1 MKTGKQVLCFFLA
14 LALILGLLPATVQ
27 PVRASGGA
35 QSAENPVVSFNFS
48 IDGAGTIVVDGEDK
62 GTSVEVESGNDL
74 TFSVKAPGYQINVIL
89 LGGNRPIAPNGDGTY
104 TISNVSTDVS
114 VTIMVTQK
122 DNQRLSFAV
131 SGATVTVGDEDYTNA
146 DYSARY
152 NEKVT
157 FTVVPEVA
165 GSEVTVVADNCTVT
179 DYGDG
184 TYTTSGITAA
194 TRITIAASGQEAKIF
209 YKLSFSF
216 SVPGVAASVFVN
228 DVDMGTSFDVEQGS
242 DVTFRIVVPGYKVG
256 ALLRKGRPAPANEDG
271 SYTISNVLGDEAF
284 TVMLTEVVG
293 GKTEVTFHCTN
304 AKVTVGDVD
313 YTGGTYSHPGG
324 RLVFTVKVPEGYYV
338 QSVTATPD
346 QDVFCGSEIR
356 DQKLWYAVDIEPD
369 NEGRAVIDIV
379 AAEGTE
385 DTWPLEYAYSMN
397 GPSMTYATVKA
408 CDPTYE
414 GELEIPEMVIHNGVP
429 FPVQGIGEYA
439 FIECYTLTE
448 LTMPDTVVWIE
459 YMALSYT
466 GLRHIRLSEN
476 LQSMGEE
483 CFFKCI
489 FLEELTLP
497 ESLKVI
503 PERAFDSC
511 YALRTVVLPDGLQS
525 IGELAFWD
533 CYDLT
538 EITIPAGVTEIA
550 DSTFMGCKS
559 LAKVTFLGPVTS
571 IGETAFY
578 NTRSLKHI
586 DLPDSLTSLGSGA
599 FYQWY
604 SDGETDR
611 SGGLE
616 EIVLP
621 AGLTK
626 IEENTF
632 RGCYALRSVHF
643 LGKVTSIGDGAFC
656 YTSSLLEIDLPESV
670 CSIGKMAFFGS
681 GLQKIL
687 IPRDCVDIGQDAFTS
702 SALEAFEVDPG
713 NAAFQAGDDGVLYS
727 RDGKQLVLY
736 PYSRQEAAYTVRPG
750 TVEIGARAFYGV
762 RNLEHIILP
771 DSLREIGDYA
781 FAEQP
786 KLKEVALPEGLE
798 DISSNYTFYHCYS
811 LTELSIPST
820 LRDISGSH
828 VFSCIG
834 ITELVLPDGLQDIGG
849 DYIFSSCESLSKVL
863 FSSGIKKIS
872 GNYIF
877 SFCEALSS
885 LELPKDLEL
894 ICGSGNFA
902 HTSIERLILPN
913 KLQEIQ
919 GNYNFDACEKLSEV
933 VLPAGLRILGDGS
946 FGRCTSLEKIQ
957 LPASLTKLN
966 SGTFSGCSE
975 LKHIEIPEKVT
986 SIGNSCFAGCEN
998 LKELELPVEL
1008 QAIGDYCFA
1017 GCNGLEAINLPL
1029 GLQSIGSYAFACTGI
1044 TELSVPQTVTSWGD
1058 CPIGVTMGDR
1068 GYVYDT
1074 NQTYVIYFAGNLP
1087 EWEGRDGLPIPN
1099 MTNLYCYFP
1108 RDNTTWTENLRHL
1121 MDGPAF
1127 FRIHWLSADVSLPES
1142 LELTVGC
1149 KQQLTEAVQP
1159 ADDPNLPLT
1168 WISSDETV
1176 VQVDETGMLTGV
1188 APGTAVIT
1196 ASAGGGAYS
1205 AQCQVTVLEGSAPHY
1220 EDVPEDAWYYEAVQY
1235 TSEHGLFQGIT
1246 ETKFGPHI
1254 TMTRGMLVTVLYR
1267 LEGEPAVDGETQPFT
1282 DVDASQY
1289 YGDAITWAAN
1299 SGVVNGVTN
1308 TRFAPEAA
1316 VTREQMV
1323 TILYRYAGL
1332 KGANVTAKA
1341 DLESFPDHD
1350 QVKPYARDAFSWA
1363 VGAGIIQG
1371 DSNGGVTTLSPCNSA
1386 TRAQVAAVL
1395 MRYLEQLG

>member
-1 MKTGKQVLCFFLA
+1 MKTGKQILCFFLA

-27 PVRASGGA
+27 PVRAVEAEPSATEPIVDLKPVDHSDDVYTAMETEEPA
-35 QSAENPVVSFNFS
+35 Q
-48 IDGAGTIVVDGEDK
+48 
-62 GTSVEVESGNDL
+62 
-74 TFSVKAPGYQINVIL
+74 
-89 LGGNRPIAPNGDGTY
+89 
-104 TISNVSTDVS
+104 
-114 VTIMVTQK
+114 
-122 DNQRLSFAV
+122 
-131 SGATVTVGDEDYTNA
+131 
-146 DYSARY
+146 
-152 NEKVT
+152 
-157 FTVVPEVA
+157 VPE
-165 GSEVTVVADNCTVT
+165 AD
-179 DYGDG
+179 
-184 TYTTSGITAA
+184 S
-194 TRITIAASGQEAKIF
+194 SQEEKTF
-209 YKLSFSF
+209 YKFSFSF
-216 SVPGVAASVFVN
+216 SVQSANATVFVG
-228 DVDMGTSFDVEQGS
+228 DEDMGTSFEVEEGS
-242 DVTFRIVVPGYKVG
+242 DVTFRIVARGYKVG
-256 ALLRKGRPAPANEDG
+256 VLLSGGRPFQPNADG
-271 SYTISNVLGDEAF
+271 SYTVTNVRSNSSFV
-284 TVMLTEVVG
+284 VMLAKAEG
-293 GKTEVTFHCTN
+293 EGAEVTFRCTN

-313 YTGGTYSHPGG
+313 YTGSTYSHPGG
-324 RLVFTVKVPEGYYV
+324 RLVFAVEVPEGYYV

-346 QDVFCGSEIR
+346 QDIFCSSEIEN
-356 DQKLWYAVDIEPD
+356 QKLWYTVDIEPD
-369 NEGRAVIDIV
+369 NEGRAVIDIM

-385 DTWPLEYAYSMN
+385 DTWPLEYVYRMN

-408 CDPTYE
+408 CDPTCE
-414 GELEIPEMVIHNGVP
+414 GALEIPEMVIHNGVP

-439 FIECYTLTE
+439 FMECYTLTE
-448 LTMPDTVVWIE
+448 LTIPDTVVSIG
-459 YMALSYT
+459 YMALGYT

-476 LQSMGEE
+476 LQSIDEN

-489 FLEELTLP
+489 YLEELTLP
-497 ESLKVI
+497 ESLKAI
-503 PERAFDSC
+503 PKTAFDSC
-511 YALRTVVLPDGLQS
+511 YSLRTVVLPDGLQS
-525 IGELAFWD
+525 IGEGAFWD
-533 CYDLT
+533 CYNLS

-550 DSTFMGCKS
+550 EDTFMGCKS

-586 DLPDSLTSLGSGA
+586 DLPDSLTSLGRAA
-599 FYQWY
+599 FEQPH
-604 SDGETDR
+604 GIEETDQ

-626 IEENTF
+626 IEESTF
-632 RGCYALRSVHF
+632 QGCFDLKSVIF
-643 LGKVTSIGDGAFC
+643 WGKVTSIGKRAF
-656 YTSSLLEIDLPESV
+656 YNTKSLQEIDLPESV
-670 CSIGKMAFFGS
+670 CSIGEGAFFGS

-750 TVEIGARAFYGV
+750 TVEIGAYAFYGV

-820 LRDISGSH
+820 LRDISGSY

-834 ITELVLPDGLQDIGG
+834 ITELVLPDGLRDVGG
-849 DYIFSSCESLSKVL
+849 DYIFSSCKSLSKVL

-877 SFCEALSS
+877 SFCDALSS

-894 ICGSGNFA
+894 ICGSWNFA
-902 HTSIERLILPN
+902 HTSIEKLTLPN
-913 KLQEIQ
+913 TLHEIQ
-919 GNYNFDACEKLSEV
+919 GDYNFYACEKLLEV

-946 FGRCTSLEKIQ
+946 FESCTSLEKIQ

-966 SGTFSGCSE
+966 SETFSGCSE

-1008 QAIGDYCFA
+1008 QAIGAYCFA

-1087 EWEGRDGLPIPN
+1087 EWEGINGLPN

-1108 RDNTTWTENLRHL
+1108 RDNTTWTENLRYL

-1127 FRIHWLSADVSLPES
+1127 FRIHWLAADVFLPES

-1168 WISSDETV
+1168 WSSSDETV

-1205 AQCQVTVLEGSAPHY
+1205 AQCQVTVLEGSVPCY
-1220 EDVPEDAWYYEAVQY
+1220 VDVPEDAWYYEAVQY

-1332 KGANVTAKA
+1332 KGADVTAKA

>member
-1 MKTGKQVLCFFLA
+1 MKTGKQILCFFLA

-27 PVRASGGA
+27 SVRAVEA
-35 QSAENPVVSFNFS
+35 DQSATEPL
-48 IDGAGTIVVDGEDK
+48 VD
-62 GTSVEVESGNDL
+62 L
-74 TFSVKAPGYQINVIL
+74 KAVDHSDDVY
-89 LGGNRPIAPNGDGTY
+89 IAMETEEPA
-104 TISNVSTDVS
+104 
-114 VTIMVTQK
+114 Q
-122 DNQRLSFAV
+122 
-131 SGATVTVGDEDYTNA
+131 
-146 DYSARY
+146 
-152 NEKVT
+152 
-157 FTVVPEVA
+157 VPE
-165 GSEVTVVADNCTVT
+165 AD
-179 DYGDG
+179 
-184 TYTTSGITAA
+184 S
-194 TRITIAASGQEAKIF
+194 SQEEKTL
-209 YKLSFSF
+209 YKFSFSF
-216 SVPGVAASVFVN
+216 SVPNANATVFVG
-228 DVDMGTSFDVEQGS
+228 DEDMGTSFEVEEGS
-242 DVTFRIVVPGYKVG
+242 DVTFRIVARGYKVG
-256 ALLRKGRPAPANEDG
+256 VLLFGGRPFQPNADG
-271 SYTISNVLGDEAF
+271 SYTVTNVRSNCSF
-284 TVMLTEVVG
+284 TVMLAKAEG
-293 GKTEVTFHCTN
+293 GEAEVTFRCTN
-304 AKVTVGDVD
+304 AKVTVGNVD

-324 RLVFTVKVPEGYYV
+324 SLLFTVEVPEGYYV
-338 QSVTATPD
+338 QSVTTMPA
-346 QDVFCGSEIR
+346 QDIFCGSEIR
-356 DQKLWYAVDIEPD
+356 NQKLVYSVNIEPD
-369 NEGRAVIDIV
+369 NEGKVAIDIV

-385 DTWPLEYAYSMN
+385 DTWPLEYVYSMN

-414 GELEIPEMVIHNGVP
+414 GALEIPKTVIHNGVP
-429 FPVQGIGEYA
+429 FPVQSIGEYA
-439 FIECYTLTE
+439 FMDCDTLTE
-448 LTMPDTVVWIE
+448 LIM
-459 YMALSYT
+459 
-466 GLRHIRLSEN
+466 
-476 LQSMGEE
+476 
-483 CFFKCI
+483 
-489 FLEELTLP
+489 
-497 ESLKVI
+497 
-503 PERAFDSC
+503 
-511 YALRTVVLPDGLQS
+511 PDGLQV
-525 IGELAFWD
+525 IGEFAFWA
-533 CYDLT
+533 CYNLS

-550 DSTFMGCKS
+550 DGTFMGCRS

-578 NTRSLKHI
+578 DTRSLKHI

-599 FYQWY
+599 FKQ
-604 SDGETDR
+604 SHRDGETDR

-626 IEENTF
+626 IEEDTF
-632 RGCYALRSVHF
+632 NGCYDMRSVHF

-670 CSIGKMAFFGS
+670 CSIGKKAFSGS

-687 IPRDCVDIGQDAFTS
+687 LPKDCVDVEPDAFAS
-702 SALEAFEVDPG
+702 SALEAFEVDSG
-713 NAAFQAGDDGVLYS
+713 NTAFQAGEDGVLYS

-736 PYSRQEAAYTVRPG
+736 PSSRQEAAYTVRPG
-750 TVEIGARAFYGV
+750 TVEIGAYAFYGV

-786 KLKEVALPEGLE
+786 KLKEVVLPEGLE
-798 DISSNYTFYHCYS
+798 DISSNNTFYHCYS
-811 LTELSIPST
+811 LTELSLPST
-820 LRDISGSH
+820 LRDISGSS

-834 ITELVLPDGLQDIGG
+834 ITELVLPDGLQDISG
-849 DYIFSSCESLSKVL
+849 DYIFSSCKKLNKVL

-872 GNYIF
+872 GNHIF
-877 SFCEALSS
+877 SYCDALSS

-894 ICGSGNFA
+894 ISGSWNFA
-902 HTSIERLILPN
+902 CTSIEKLTLPVM
-913 KLQEIQ
+913 LQEIQ
-919 GNYNFDACEKLSEV
+919 GEDNFYACEKLSEV

-946 FGRCTSLEKIQ
+946 FGSCTSLEKIQ
-957 LPASLTKLN
+957 LPASLIKLN

-986 SIGNSCFAGCEN
+986 SIGSSCFAGCEN
-998 LKELELPVEL
+998 LTELELPVEL
-1008 QAIGDYCFA
+1008 QTIGDSCFA
-1017 GCNGLEAINLPL
+1017 GCNGLEAINLPV

-1058 CPIGVTMGDR
+1058 CPIGVTRGDR

-1074 NQTYVIYFAGNLP
+1074 SRTYVIYFAGDLP
-1087 EWEGRDGLPIPN
+1087 EWEGIYGLPN

-1108 RDNTTWTENLRHL
+1108 RDNTTWTENLRYL

-1127 FRIHWLSADVSLPES
+1127 FRIHWLAADVSLPES

-1159 ADDPNLPLT
+1159 AEDPNLPLT
-1168 WISSDETV
+1168 WSSSDETV

-1205 AQCQVTVLEGSAPHY
+1205 ARCRVTVLEGSAPHY

-1267 LEGEPAVDGETQPFT
+1267 LEGEPAVDGQTQPFT
-1282 DVDASQY
+1282 DVDAGRY

-1299 SGVVNGVTN
+1299 SGVVNGVTD

-1323 TILYRYAGL
+1323 TVLYRYAGL
-1332 KGANVTAKA
+1332 EGADVTAKA

-1371 DSNGGVTTLSPCNSA
+1371 NSNGGVTTLSPRNSA

>member
-1 MKTGKQVLCFFLA
+1 MKTGKQILCFFLA

-27 PVRASGGA
+27 SVRAVEA
-35 QSAENPVVSFNFS
+35 DQSATEPL
-48 IDGAGTIVVDGEDK
+48 VD
-62 GTSVEVESGNDL
+62 L
-74 TFSVKAPGYQINVIL
+74 KAVDHSDDVY
-89 LGGNRPIAPNGDGTY
+89 IAMETEEPA
-104 TISNVSTDVS
+104 
-114 VTIMVTQK
+114 Q
-122 DNQRLSFAV
+122 
-131 SGATVTVGDEDYTNA
+131 
-146 DYSARY
+146 
-152 NEKVT
+152 
-157 FTVVPEVA
+157 VPE
-165 GSEVTVVADNCTVT
+165 AD
-179 DYGDG
+179 
-184 TYTTSGITAA
+184 S
-194 TRITIAASGQEAKIF
+194 SQEEKTL
-209 YKLSFSF
+209 YKFSFSF
-216 SVPGVAASVFVN
+216 SVPNANATVFVG
-228 DVDMGTSFDVEQGS
+228 DEDMGTSFEVEEGS
-242 DVTFRIVVPGYKVG
+242 DVTFRIVARGYKVG
-256 ALLRKGRPAPANEDG
+256 VLLFGGRPFQPNADG
-271 SYTISNVLGDEAF
+271 SYTVTNVRSNCSF
-284 TVMLTEVVG
+284 TVMLAKAEG
-293 GKTEVTFHCTN
+293 GEAEVTFRCTN
-304 AKVTVGDVD
+304 AKVTVGNVD

-324 RLVFTVKVPEGYYV
+324 SLSFTVEVPEGYYV
-338 QSVTATPD
+338 QSVTTMPA
-346 QDVFCGSEIR
+346 QDIFCGSEIQN
-356 DQKLWYAVDIEPD
+356 QKLVYSVNIEPD
-369 NEGRAVIDIV
+369 NEGKVAIDIV

-385 DTWPLEYAYSMN
+385 DTWPLEYVYSMN

-414 GELEIPEMVIHNGVP
+414 GALEIPKTVIHNGVP
-429 FPVQGIGEYA
+429 FPVQSIGEYA
-439 FIECYTLTE
+439 FMDCDTLTE
-448 LTMPDTVVWIE
+448 LIM
-459 YMALSYT
+459 
-466 GLRHIRLSEN
+466 
-476 LQSMGEE
+476 
-483 CFFKCI
+483 
-489 FLEELTLP
+489 
-497 ESLKVI
+497 
-503 PERAFDSC
+503 
-511 YALRTVVLPDGLQS
+511 PDGLQV
-525 IGELAFWD
+525 IGEFAFWA
-533 CYDLT
+533 CYNLS

-550 DSTFMGCKS
+550 DGTFMGCRS

-578 NTRSLKHI
+578 DTRSLKHI

-599 FYQWY
+599 FKQ
-604 SDGETDR
+604 SHRDGETDR

-626 IEENTF
+626 IEEDTF
-632 RGCYALRSVHF
+632 NGCYDMRSVHF

-670 CSIGKMAFFGS
+670 CSIGKKAFSGS

-687 IPRDCVDIGQDAFTS
+687 LPKDCVDVEPDAFAS
-702 SALEAFEVDPG
+702 SALEAFEVDSG
-713 NAAFQAGDDGVLYS
+713 NTAFQAGEDGVLYS

-736 PYSRQEAAYTVRPG
+736 PSSRQEAAYTVRPG
-750 TVEIGARAFYGV
+750 TVEIGAYAFYGV

-786 KLKEVALPEGLE
+786 KLKEVVLPEGLE
-798 DISSNYTFYHCYS
+798 DISSNNTFYHCYS
-811 LTELSIPST
+811 LTELSLPST
-820 LRDISGSH
+820 LRDISGSS

-834 ITELVLPDGLQDIGG
+834 ITELVLPDGLQDISG
-849 DYIFSSCESLSKVL
+849 DYIFSSCKKLNKVL

-872 GNYIF
+872 GNHIF
-877 SFCEALSS
+877 SYCDALSS

-894 ICGSGNFA
+894 ISGSWNFA
-902 HTSIERLILPN
+902 CTSIEKLTLPVM
-913 KLQEIQ
+913 LQEIQ
-919 GNYNFDACEKLSEV
+919 GEDNFYACEKLSEV

-946 FGRCTSLEKIQ
+946 FGSCTSLEKIQ
-957 LPASLTKLN
+957 LPASLIKLN

-986 SIGNSCFAGCEN
+986 SIGSSCFAGCEN
-998 LKELELPVEL
+998 LTELELPVEL
-1008 QAIGDYCFA
+1008 QTIGDSCFA
-1017 GCNGLEAINLPL
+1017 GCNGLEAINLPV

-1058 CPIGVTMGDR
+1058 CPIGVTRGDR

-1074 NQTYVIYFAGNLP
+1074 SRTYVIYFAGDLP
-1087 EWEGRDGLPIPN
+1087 EWEGIYGLPN

-1108 RDNTTWTENLRHL
+1108 RDNTTWTENLRYL

-1127 FRIHWLSADVSLPES
+1127 FRIHWLAADVSLPES

-1159 ADDPNLPLT
+1159 AEDPNLPLT
-1168 WISSDETV
+1168 WSSSDETV

-1205 AQCQVTVLEGSAPHY
+1205 AQCWVTVLEGSAPHY

-1267 LEGEPAVDGETQPFT
+1267 LEGEPAVDGQTQPFT
-1282 DVDASQY
+1282 DVDAGRY

-1299 SGVVNGVTN
+1299 SGVVNGVTD

-1332 KGANVTAKA
+1332 EGADVTAKA

-1371 DSNGGVTTLSPCNSA
+1371 NSNGGVTTLSPRNSA

>member
-1 MKTGKQVLCFFLA
+1 MKTGKQILCFFLA

-27 PVRASGGA
+27 SVRAVEA
-35 QSAENPVVSFNFS
+35 DQSATEPL
-48 IDGAGTIVVDGEDK
+48 VD
-62 GTSVEVESGNDL
+62 L
-74 TFSVKAPGYQINVIL
+74 KAVDHSDDVY
-89 LGGNRPIAPNGDGTY
+89 IAMETEEPA
-104 TISNVSTDVS
+104 
-114 VTIMVTQK
+114 Q
-122 DNQRLSFAV
+122 
-131 SGATVTVGDEDYTNA
+131 
-146 DYSARY
+146 
-152 NEKVT
+152 
-157 FTVVPEVA
+157 VPE
-165 GSEVTVVADNCTVT
+165 AD
-179 DYGDG
+179 
-184 TYTTSGITAA
+184 S
-194 TRITIAASGQEAKIF
+194 SQEEKTL
-209 YKLSFSF
+209 YKFSFSF
-216 SVPGVAASVFVN
+216 SVPNANATVFVG
-228 DVDMGTSFDVEQGS
+228 DEDMGTSFEVEEGS
-242 DVTFRIVVPGYKVG
+242 DVTFRIVARGYKVG
-256 ALLRKGRPAPANEDG
+256 VLLFGGRPFQPNADG
-271 SYTISNVLGDEAF
+271 SYTVTNVRSNCSF
-284 TVMLTEVVG
+284 TVMLAKAEG
-293 GKTEVTFHCTN
+293 GEAEVTFRCTN
-304 AKVTVGDVD
+304 AKVTVGNVD

-324 RLVFTVKVPEGYYV
+324 SLSFTVEVPEGYYV
-338 QSVTATPD
+338 QSVTATPA
-346 QDVFCGSEIR
+346 QDIFCGSEIR
-356 DQKLWYAVDIEPD
+356 NQKLVYSVNIEPD
-369 NEGRAVIDIV
+369 NEGKVAIDIV

-385 DTWPLEYAYSMN
+385 DTWPLEYVYSMN

-414 GELEIPEMVIHNGVP
+414 GALEIPKTVIHNGVP
-429 FPVQGIGEYA
+429 FPVQSIGEYA
-439 FIECYTLTE
+439 FMDCDTLTE
-448 LTMPDTVVWIE
+448 LIM
-459 YMALSYT
+459 
-466 GLRHIRLSEN
+466 
-476 LQSMGEE
+476 
-483 CFFKCI
+483 
-489 FLEELTLP
+489 
-497 ESLKVI
+497 
-503 PERAFDSC
+503 
-511 YALRTVVLPDGLQS
+511 PDGLQV
-525 IGELAFWD
+525 IGEFAFWA
-533 CYDLT
+533 CYNLS
-538 EITIPAGVTEIA
+538 EITIPARVTEIA
-550 DSTFMGCKS
+550 EGTFMGCRS
-559 LAKVTFLGPVTS
+559 LAKVTFLGRVTS
-571 IGETAFY
+571 IGNDAFY
-578 NTRSLKHI
+578 GTRSLKHI

-599 FYQWY
+599 FGQ
-604 SDGETDR
+604 SHRDGETDR

-626 IEENTF
+626 IEEDTF
-632 RGCYALRSVHF
+632 NSCYDMRSVHF

-656 YTSSLLEIDLPESV
+656 YTSSLLGIDLPESV
-670 CSIGKMAFFGS
+670 CSIGKKAFSGS

-687 IPRDCVDIGQDAFTS
+687 LPKDCVDVEPDAFAS

-713 NAAFQAGDDGVLYS
+713 NTAFQAGEDGVLYS

-736 PYSRQEAAYTVRPG
+736 PSSRQEAAYTVRPG
-750 TVEIGARAFYGV
+750 TVEIGAYAFYGV

-786 KLKEVALPEGLE
+786 KLKEVVLPEGLE
-798 DISSNYTFYHCYS
+798 DISSNNTFYHCYS
-811 LTELSIPST
+811 LTELSLPST
-820 LRDISGSH
+820 LRDISGSS

-834 ITELVLPDGLQDIGG
+834 ITELVLPDGLQDISG
-849 DYIFSSCESLSKVL
+849 DYIFSSCKKLNKVL
-863 FSSGIKKIS
+863 FSSAIKKIS
-872 GNYIF
+872 GNHIF
-877 SFCEALSS
+877 SFCDALSS

-894 ICGSGNFA
+894 ISGSWNFA
-902 HTSIERLILPN
+902 CTSIEKLTLPVM
-913 KLQEIQ
+913 LQEIQ
-919 GNYNFDACEKLSEV
+919 GEDNFYACEKLSEV

-946 FGRCTSLEKIQ
+946 FGSCTSLEKIQ
-957 LPASLTKLN
+957 LPASLIKLN

-986 SIGNSCFAGCEN
+986 SIGSSCFAGCEN
-998 LKELELPVEL
+998 LTELELPVEL
-1008 QAIGDYCFA
+1008 QTIGDSCFA
-1017 GCNGLEAINLPL
+1017 GCNGLEAIKLPV

-1058 CPIGVTMGDR
+1058 CPIGVTRGDR

-1074 NQTYVIYFAGNLP
+1074 SRTYAIYFAGDLP
-1087 EWEGRDGLPIPN
+1087 EWEGMYGYGLPN

-1108 RDNTTWTENLRHL
+1108 RDNTTWMEDLRYL

-1127 FRIHWLSADVSLPES
+1127 FRIHWLAADVSLPES

-1159 ADDPNLPLT
+1159 AEDPNLPLT
-1168 WISSDETV
+1168 WSSSDETV

-1205 AQCQVTVLEGSAPHY
+1205 ARCRVTVLEGSAPHY

-1267 LEGEPAVDGETQPFT
+1267 LEGEPAVDGQTQPFT
-1282 DVDASQY
+1282 DVDAGRY

-1299 SGVVNGVTN
+1299 SGVVNGVTD

-1323 TILYRYAGL
+1323 TVLYRYAGL
-1332 KGANVTAKA
+1332 EGADVTAKA

-1371 DSNGGVTTLSPCNSA
+1371 NSNGGVTTLSPRNSA

>member
-1 MKTGKQVLCFFLA
+1 MKTGKQILCFFLA

-27 PVRASGGA
+27 SVRAVEA
-35 QSAENPVVSFNFS
+35 DQSATEPL
-48 IDGAGTIVVDGEDK
+48 VD
-62 GTSVEVESGNDL
+62 L
-74 TFSVKAPGYQINVIL
+74 KAVDHSDDVY
-89 LGGNRPIAPNGDGTY
+89 IAMETEEPA
-104 TISNVSTDVS
+104 
-114 VTIMVTQK
+114 Q
-122 DNQRLSFAV
+122 
-131 SGATVTVGDEDYTNA
+131 
-146 DYSARY
+146 
-152 NEKVT
+152 
-157 FTVVPEVA
+157 VPE
-165 GSEVTVVADNCTVT
+165 AD
-179 DYGDG
+179 
-184 TYTTSGITAA
+184 S
-194 TRITIAASGQEAKIF
+194 SQEEKTL
-209 YKLSFSF
+209 YKFSFSF
-216 SVPGVAASVFVN
+216 SVPNANATVFVG
-228 DVDMGTSFDVEQGS
+228 DEDMGTSFEVEEGS
-242 DVTFRIVVPGYKVG
+242 DVTFRIVARGYKVG
-256 ALLRKGRPAPANEDG
+256 VLLFGGRPFQPNADG
-271 SYTISNVLGDEAF
+271 SYTVTNVRSNCSF
-284 TVMLTEVVG
+284 TVMLAKAEG
-293 GKTEVTFHCTN
+293 GEAEVTFRCTN
-304 AKVTVGDVD
+304 AKVTVGNVD

-324 RLVFTVKVPEGYYV
+324 SLSFTVEVPEGYYV
-338 QSVTATPD
+338 QSVTATPA
-346 QDVFCGSEIR
+346 QDIFCGSEIR
-356 DQKLWYAVDIEPD
+356 NQKLVYSVNIEPD
-369 NEGRAVIDIV
+369 NEGKVAIDIV

-385 DTWPLEYAYSMN
+385 DTWPLEYVYSIN

-414 GELEIPEMVIHNGVP
+414 GALEIPKTVIHNGVP
-429 FPVQGIGEYA
+429 FPVQSIGECA
-439 FIECYTLTE
+439 FMNCDTLTE
-448 LTMPDTVVWIE
+448 LIM
-459 YMALSYT
+459 
-466 GLRHIRLSEN
+466 
-476 LQSMGEE
+476 
-483 CFFKCI
+483 
-489 FLEELTLP
+489 
-497 ESLKVI
+497 
-503 PERAFDSC
+503 
-511 YALRTVVLPDGLQS
+511 PDGLQV
-525 IGELAFWD
+525 IGEFAFWG
-533 CYDLT
+533 CYNLS
-538 EITIPAGVTEIA
+538 EITIPARVTEIA
-550 DSTFMGCKS
+550 EGTFMGCRS
-559 LAKVTFLGPVTS
+559 LAKVTFLGRVTS
-571 IGETAFY
+571 IGNDAFY
-578 NTRSLKHI
+578 GTRSLKHI

-599 FYQWY
+599 FGQ
-604 SDGETDR
+604 SHRDGETDR

-626 IEENTF
+626 IEEDTF
-632 RGCYALRSVHF
+632 NSCYDMRSVHF

-656 YTSSLLEIDLPESV
+656 YTSSLLGIDLPESV
-670 CSIGKMAFFGS
+670 CSIGKKAFSGS

-687 IPRDCVDIGQDAFTS
+687 LPKDCVDVEPDAFAS

-713 NAAFQAGDDGVLYS
+713 NTAFQAGEDGVLYS

-736 PYSRQEAAYTVRPG
+736 PSSRQEAAYTVRPG
-750 TVEIGARAFYGV
+750 TVEIGAYAFYGV

-786 KLKEVALPEGLE
+786 KLKEVVLPEGLE
-798 DISSNYTFYHCYS
+798 DISSNNTFYHCDS
-811 LTELSIPST
+811 LTELSLPST
-820 LRDISGSH
+820 LRDISGSS

-834 ITELVLPDGLQDIGG
+834 ITELVLPDGLQDISG
-849 DYIFSSCESLSKVL
+849 DYIFSSCKKLNKVL
-863 FSSGIKKIS
+863 FSSAIKKIS
-872 GNYIF
+872 GNHIF
-877 SFCEALSS
+877 CFCDALSS

-894 ICGSGNFA
+894 ISGSWNFA
-902 HTSIERLILPN
+902 CTSIEKLTLPVM
-913 KLQEIQ
+913 LQEIQ
-919 GNYNFDACEKLSEV
+919 GEDNFYACEKLSEV

-946 FGRCTSLEKIQ
+946 FGSCTSLEKIQ
-957 LPASLTKLN
+957 LPASLIKLN

-986 SIGNSCFAGCEN
+986 SIGSSCFAGCEN
-998 LKELELPVEL
+998 LTELELPVEL
-1008 QAIGDYCFA
+1008 QTIGASCFA
-1017 GCNGLEAINLPL
+1017 GCNGLEAIKLPV

-1058 CPIGVTMGDR
+1058 CPIGVTRGDR

-1074 NQTYVIYFAGNLP
+1074 SRTYAIYFAGDLP
-1087 EWEGRDGLPIPN
+1087 EWEGMYGYGLPN

-1108 RDNTTWTENLRHL
+1108 RDNTTWMEDLRYL

-1127 FRIHWLSADVSLPES
+1127 FRIHWLAADVSLPES

-1159 ADDPNLPLT
+1159 AEDPNLPLT
-1168 WISSDETV
+1168 WSSSDETV

-1205 AQCQVTVLEGSAPHY
+1205 ARCRVTVLEGSAPHY

-1267 LEGEPAVDGETQPFT
+1267 LEGEPAVDGQTQPFT
-1282 DVDASQY
+1282 DVDAGRY

-1299 SGVVNGVTN
+1299 SGVVNGVTD

-1323 TILYRYAGL
+1323 TVLYRYAGL
-1332 KGANVTAKA
+1332 EGADVTAKA

-1371 DSNGGVTTLSPCNSA
+1371 NSNGGVTTLSPRNSA

>member
-1 MKTGKQVLCFFLA
+1 MKTGKQILCFFLA

-27 PVRASGGA
+27 SVRAVEA
-35 QSAENPVVSFNFS
+35 DQSATEPL
-48 IDGAGTIVVDGEDK
+48 VD
-62 GTSVEVESGNDL
+62 L
-74 TFSVKAPGYQINVIL
+74 KAVDHSDDVY
-89 LGGNRPIAPNGDGTY
+89 IAMETEEPA
-104 TISNVSTDVS
+104 
-114 VTIMVTQK
+114 Q
-122 DNQRLSFAV
+122 
-131 SGATVTVGDEDYTNA
+131 
-146 DYSARY
+146 
-152 NEKVT
+152 
-157 FTVVPEVA
+157 VPE
-165 GSEVTVVADNCTVT
+165 AD
-179 DYGDG
+179 
-184 TYTTSGITAA
+184 S
-194 TRITIAASGQEAKIF
+194 SQEEKTL
-209 YKLSFSF
+209 YKFSFSF
-216 SVPGVAASVFVN
+216 SVPNANATVFVG
-228 DVDMGTSFDVEQGS
+228 DEDMGTSFEVEEGS
-242 DVTFRIVVPGYKVG
+242 DVTFRIVARGYKVG
-256 ALLRKGRPAPANEDG
+256 VLLFGGRPFQPNADG
-271 SYTISNVLGDEAF
+271 SYTVTNVRSNCSF
-284 TVMLTEVVG
+284 TVMLAKAEG
-293 GKTEVTFHCTN
+293 GEAEVTFRCTN
-304 AKVTVGDVD
+304 AKVTVGNVD

-324 RLVFTVKVPEGYYV
+324 SLSFTVEVPEGYYV
-338 QSVTATPD
+338 QSVTATPA
-346 QDVFCGSEIR
+346 QDIFCGSEIR
-356 DQKLWYAVDIEPD
+356 NQKLVYSVNIEPD
-369 NEGRAVIDIV
+369 NEGKVAIDIV

-385 DTWPLEYAYSMN
+385 DTWPLEYVYSMN

-414 GELEIPEMVIHNGVP
+414 GALEIPKTVIHNGVP
-429 FPVQGIGEYA
+429 FPVQSIGEYA
-439 FIECYTLTE
+439 FMDCDTLTE
-448 LTMPDTVVWIE
+448 LIM
-459 YMALSYT
+459 
-466 GLRHIRLSEN
+466 
-476 LQSMGEE
+476 
-483 CFFKCI
+483 
-489 FLEELTLP
+489 
-497 ESLKVI
+497 
-503 PERAFDSC
+503 
-511 YALRTVVLPDGLQS
+511 PDGLQV
-525 IGELAFWD
+525 IGEFAFWA
-533 CYDLT
+533 CYNLS

-550 DSTFMGCKS
+550 DGTFMGCRS

-578 NTRSLKHI
+578 DTRSLKHI

-599 FYQWY
+599 FGQ
-604 SDGETDR
+604 SHRDGETDR

-626 IEENTF
+626 IEEDTF
-632 RGCYALRSVHF
+632 NGCYDMRSVHF

-670 CSIGKMAFFGS
+670 CSIGKKAFSGS

-687 IPRDCVDIGQDAFTS
+687 LPKDCVDVEPDAFAS
-702 SALEAFEVDPG
+702 SALEAFEVDSG
-713 NAAFQAGDDGVLYS
+713 NTAFQAGEDGVLYS

-736 PYSRQEAAYTVRPG
+736 PSSRQEAAYTVRPG
-750 TVEIGARAFYGV
+750 TVEIGAYAFYGV

-786 KLKEVALPEGLE
+786 KLKEVVLPEGLE
-798 DISSNYTFYHCYS
+798 DISSNNTFYHCYS
-811 LTELSIPST
+811 LTELSLPST
-820 LRDISGSH
+820 LRDISGSS

-834 ITELVLPDGLQDIGG
+834 ITELVLPDGLQDISG
-849 DYIFSSCESLSKVL
+849 DYIFSSCKKLNKVL

-872 GNYIF
+872 GNHIF
-877 SFCEALSS
+877 SYCDALSS

-894 ICGSGNFA
+894 ISGSWNFA
-902 HTSIERLILPN
+902 CTSIEKLTLPVM
-913 KLQEIQ
+913 LQEIQ
-919 GNYNFDACEKLSEV
+919 GEDNFYACEKLSEV

-946 FGRCTSLEKIQ
+946 FGSCTSLEKIQ
-957 LPASLTKLN
+957 LPASLIKLN

-986 SIGNSCFAGCEN
+986 SIGSSCFAGCEN
-998 LKELELPVEL
+998 LTELELPVEL
-1008 QAIGDYCFA
+1008 QTIGDSCFA
-1017 GCNGLEAINLPL
+1017 GCNGLEAINLPV

-1058 CPIGVTMGDR
+1058 CPIGVTRGDR

-1074 NQTYVIYFAGNLP
+1074 SRTYVIYFAGDLP
-1087 EWEGRDGLPIPN
+1087 EWEGIYGLPN

-1108 RDNTTWTENLRHL
+1108 RDNTTWTENLRYL

-1127 FRIHWLSADVSLPES
+1127 FRIHWLAADVSLPES

-1159 ADDPNLPLT
+1159 AEDPNLPLT
-1168 WISSDETV
+1168 WSSSDETV

-1205 AQCQVTVLEGSAPHY
+1205 AQCWVTVLEGSAPHY

-1267 LEGEPAVDGETQPFT
+1267 LEGEPAVDGQTQPFT
-1282 DVDASQY
+1282 DVDAGRY

-1299 SGVVNGVTN
+1299 SGVVNGVTD

-1332 KGANVTAKA
+1332 EGADVTAKA

-1371 DSNGGVTTLSPCNSA
+1371 NSNGGVTTLSPRNSA

>member
-1 MKTGKQVLCFFLA
+1 MKTGKQILCFFLA

-27 PVRASGGA
+27 SVRAVEA
-35 QSAENPVVSFNFS
+35 DQSATEPL
-48 IDGAGTIVVDGEDK
+48 VD
-62 GTSVEVESGNDL
+62 L
-74 TFSVKAPGYQINVIL
+74 KAVDHSDDVY
-89 LGGNRPIAPNGDGTY
+89 IAMETEEPA
-104 TISNVSTDVS
+104 
-114 VTIMVTQK
+114 Q
-122 DNQRLSFAV
+122 
-131 SGATVTVGDEDYTNA
+131 
-146 DYSARY
+146 
-152 NEKVT
+152 
-157 FTVVPEVA
+157 VPE
-165 GSEVTVVADNCTVT
+165 AD
-179 DYGDG
+179 
-184 TYTTSGITAA
+184 S
-194 TRITIAASGQEAKIF
+194 SQEEKTL
-209 YKLSFSF
+209 YKFSFSF
-216 SVPGVAASVFVN
+216 SVPNANATVFVG
-228 DVDMGTSFDVEQGS
+228 DEDMGTSFEVEEGS
-242 DVTFRIVVPGYKVG
+242 DVTFRIVARGYKVG
-256 ALLRKGRPAPANEDG
+256 VLLFGGRPFQPNADG
-271 SYTISNVLGDEAF
+271 SYTVTNVRSNCSF
-284 TVMLTEVVG
+284 TVMLAKAEG
-293 GKTEVTFHCTN
+293 GEAEVTFRCTN
-304 AKVTVGDVD
+304 AKVTVGNVD

-324 RLVFTVKVPEGYYV
+324 SLSFTVEVPEGYYV
-338 QSVTATPD
+338 QSVTTMPA
-346 QDVFCGSEIR
+346 QDIFCGSEIQN
-356 DQKLWYAVDIEPD
+356 QKLVYSVNIEPD
-369 NEGRAVIDIV
+369 NEGKVAIDIV

-385 DTWPLEYAYSMN
+385 DTWPLEYVYSMN

-414 GELEIPEMVIHNGVP
+414 GALEIPKTVIHNGVP
-429 FPVQGIGEYA
+429 FPVQSIGECA
-439 FIECYTLTE
+439 FMNCDTLTE
-448 LTMPDTVVWIE
+448 LIM
-459 YMALSYT
+459 
-466 GLRHIRLSEN
+466 
-476 LQSMGEE
+476 
-483 CFFKCI
+483 
-489 FLEELTLP
+489 
-497 ESLKVI
+497 
-503 PERAFDSC
+503 
-511 YALRTVVLPDGLQS
+511 PDGLQV
-525 IGELAFWD
+525 IGEFAFWA
-533 CYDLT
+533 CYNLS
-538 EITIPAGVTEIA
+538 EITIPARVTEIA
-550 DSTFMGCKS
+550 EGTFMGCRS
-559 LAKVTFLGPVTS
+559 LAKVTFLGRVTS
-571 IGETAFY
+571 IGNDAFY
-578 NTRSLKHI
+578 GTRSLKHI

-599 FYQWY
+599 FGQ
-604 SDGETDR
+604 SHRDGETDR

-626 IEENTF
+626 IEEDTF
-632 RGCYALRSVHF
+632 NSCYDMRSVHF

-670 CSIGKMAFFGS
+670 CSIGKKAFSGS

-687 IPRDCVDIGQDAFTS
+687 LPKDCVDVEPDAFAS

-713 NAAFQAGDDGVLYS
+713 NTAFQAGEDGVLYS

-736 PYSRQEAAYTVRPG
+736 PSSRQEAAYTVRPG
-750 TVEIGARAFYGV
+750 TVEIGAYAFYGV

-786 KLKEVALPEGLE
+786 KLKEVVLPEGLE
-798 DISSNYTFYHCYS
+798 DISSNNTFYHCYS
-811 LTELSIPST
+811 LTELSLPST
-820 LRDISGSH
+820 LRDISGSS

-834 ITELVLPDGLQDIGG
+834 ITELVLPDGLQDISG
-849 DYIFSSCESLSKVL
+849 DYIFSSCKKLNKVL
-863 FSSGIKKIS
+863 FSSAIKKIS
-872 GNYIF
+872 GNHIF
-877 SFCEALSS
+877 SFCDALSS

-894 ICGSGNFA
+894 ISGSWNFA
-902 HTSIERLILPN
+902 CTSIEKLTLPVM
-913 KLQEIQ
+913 LQEIQ
-919 GNYNFDACEKLSEV
+919 GEDNFYACEKLSEV

-946 FGRCTSLEKIQ
+946 FGSCTSLEKIQ
-957 LPASLTKLN
+957 LPASLIKLN

-986 SIGNSCFAGCEN
+986 SIGSSCFAGCEN
-998 LKELELPVEL
+998 LTELELPVEL
-1008 QAIGDYCFA
+1008 QTIGDSCFA
-1017 GCNGLEAINLPL
+1017 GCNGLEAIKLPV

-1058 CPIGVTMGDR
+1058 CPIGVTRGDR

-1074 NQTYVIYFAGNLP
+1074 SRTYVIYFAGDLP
-1087 EWEGRDGLPIPN
+1087 EWEGIYGLPN

-1108 RDNTTWTENLRHL
+1108 RDNTTWTENLRYL

-1127 FRIHWLSADVSLPES
+1127 FRIHWLAADVSLPES

-1159 ADDPNLPLT
+1159 AEDPNLPLT
-1168 WISSDETV
+1168 WSSSDETV

-1205 AQCQVTVLEGSAPHY
+1205 AQCWVTVLEGSAPHY

-1267 LEGEPAVDGETQPFT
+1267 LEGEPAVDGQTQPFT
-1282 DVDASQY
+1282 DVDAGRY

-1299 SGVVNGVTN
+1299 SGVVNGVTD

-1332 KGANVTAKA
+1332 EGADVTAKA

-1371 DSNGGVTTLSPCNSA
+1371 NSNGGVTTLSPRNSA

>member
-1 MKTGKQVLCFFLA
+1 MKTGKQILCFFLA

-27 PVRASGGA
+27 SVRAVEA
-35 QSAENPVVSFNFS
+35 DQSATEPL
-48 IDGAGTIVVDGEDK
+48 VD
-62 GTSVEVESGNDL
+62 L
-74 TFSVKAPGYQINVIL
+74 KAVDHSDDVY
-89 LGGNRPIAPNGDGTY
+89 IAMETEEPA
-104 TISNVSTDVS
+104 
-114 VTIMVTQK
+114 Q
-122 DNQRLSFAV
+122 
-131 SGATVTVGDEDYTNA
+131 
-146 DYSARY
+146 
-152 NEKVT
+152 
-157 FTVVPEVA
+157 VPE
-165 GSEVTVVADNCTVT
+165 AD
-179 DYGDG
+179 
-184 TYTTSGITAA
+184 S
-194 TRITIAASGQEAKIF
+194 SQEEKTL
-209 YKLSFSF
+209 YKFSFSF
-216 SVPGVAASVFVN
+216 SVPNANATVFVG
-228 DVDMGTSFDVEQGS
+228 DEDMGTSFEVEEGS
-242 DVTFRIVVPGYKVG
+242 DVTFRIVARGYKVG
-256 ALLRKGRPAPANEDG
+256 VLLFGGRPFQPNADG
-271 SYTISNVLGDEAF
+271 SYTVTNVRSNCSF
-284 TVMLTEVVG
+284 TVMLAKAEG
-293 GKTEVTFHCTN
+293 GEAEVTFRCTN
-304 AKVTVGDVD
+304 AKVTVGNVD

-324 RLVFTVKVPEGYYV
+324 SLSFTVEVPEGYYV
-338 QSVTATPD
+338 QSVTATPA
-346 QDVFCGSEIR
+346 QDIFCGSEIR
-356 DQKLWYAVDIEPD
+356 NQKLVYSVNIEPD
-369 NEGRAVIDIV
+369 NEGKVAIDIV

-385 DTWPLEYAYSMN
+385 DTWPLEYVYSIN

-414 GELEIPEMVIHNGVP
+414 GALEIPKTVIHNGVP
-429 FPVQGIGEYA
+429 FPVQSIGECA
-439 FIECYTLTE
+439 FMNCDTLTE
-448 LTMPDTVVWIE
+448 LIM
-459 YMALSYT
+459 
-466 GLRHIRLSEN
+466 
-476 LQSMGEE
+476 
-483 CFFKCI
+483 
-489 FLEELTLP
+489 
-497 ESLKVI
+497 
-503 PERAFDSC
+503 
-511 YALRTVVLPDGLQS
+511 PDGLQV
-525 IGELAFWD
+525 IGEFAFWG
-533 CYDLT
+533 CYNLS
-538 EITIPAGVTEIA
+538 EITIPARVTEIA
-550 DSTFMGCKS
+550 EGTFMGCRS
-559 LAKVTFLGPVTS
+559 LAKVTFLGRVTS
-571 IGETAFY
+571 IGNDAFY
-578 NTRSLKHI
+578 GTRSLKHI

-599 FYQWY
+599 FGQ
-604 SDGETDR
+604 SHRDGETDR

-626 IEENTF
+626 IEEDTF
-632 RGCYALRSVHF
+632 NSCYDMRSVHF

-656 YTSSLLEIDLPESV
+656 YTSSLLGIDLPESV
-670 CSIGKMAFFGS
+670 CSIGKKAFSGS

-687 IPRDCVDIGQDAFTS
+687 LPKDCVDVEPDAFAS

-713 NAAFQAGDDGVLYS
+713 NTAFQAGEDGVLYS

-736 PYSRQEAAYTVRPG
+736 PSSRQEAAYTVRPG
-750 TVEIGARAFYGV
+750 TVEIGAYAFYGV

-786 KLKEVALPEGLE
+786 KLKEVVLPEGLE
-798 DISSNYTFYHCYS
+798 DISSNNTFYHCDS
-811 LTELSIPST
+811 LTELSLPST
-820 LRDISGSH
+820 LRDISGSS

-834 ITELVLPDGLQDIGG
+834 ITELVLPDGLQDISG
-849 DYIFSSCESLSKVL
+849 DYIFSSCKKLNKVL
-863 FSSGIKKIS
+863 FSSAIKKIS
-872 GNYIF
+872 GNHIF
-877 SFCEALSS
+877 SFCDALSS

-894 ICGSGNFA
+894 ISGSWNFA
-902 HTSIERLILPN
+902 CTSIEKLTLPVM
-913 KLQEIQ
+913 LQEIQ
-919 GNYNFDACEKLSEV
+919 GEDNFYACEKLSEV

-946 FGRCTSLEKIQ
+946 FGSCTSLEKIQ
-957 LPASLTKLN
+957 LPASLIKLN

-986 SIGNSCFAGCEN
+986 SIGSSCFAGCEN
-998 LKELELPVEL
+998 LTELELPVEL
-1008 QAIGDYCFA
+1008 QAIGASCFA
-1017 GCNGLEAINLPL
+1017 GCNGLEAINLPV

-1074 NQTYVIYFAGNLP
+1074 SRTYVIYFAGDLP
-1087 EWEGRDGLPIPN
+1087 EWEGVYGLPN

-1108 RDNTTWTENLRHL
+1108 RDNTTWMEDLRYL

-1127 FRIHWLSADVSLPES
+1127 FRIHWLAAGVSLPES

-1159 ADDPNLPLT
+1159 AEDPNLPLT
-1168 WISSDETV
+1168 WSSSDETV
-1176 VQVDETGMLTGV
+1176 VQVDETGMLTGI

-1205 AQCQVTVLEGSAPHY
+1205 ARCRVTVLEGSAPHY

-1267 LEGEPAVDGETQPFT
+1267 LEGEPAVDGQTQPFT
-1282 DVDASQY
+1282 DVDAGRY

-1299 SGVVNGVTN
+1299 SGVVNGVTD

-1332 KGANVTAKA
+1332 EGADVTAKA

-1371 DSNGGVTTLSPCNSA
+1371 NSNGGVTTLSPRNSA

>member
-1 MKTGKQVLCFFLA
+1 MKTGKQILCFFLA

-27 PVRASGGA
+27 SVRAVEA
-35 QSAENPVVSFNFS
+35 DQSATEPL
-48 IDGAGTIVVDGEDK
+48 VD
-62 GTSVEVESGNDL
+62 L
-74 TFSVKAPGYQINVIL
+74 KAVDHSDDVY
-89 LGGNRPIAPNGDGTY
+89 IAMETEEPA
-104 TISNVSTDVS
+104 
-114 VTIMVTQK
+114 Q
-122 DNQRLSFAV
+122 
-131 SGATVTVGDEDYTNA
+131 
-146 DYSARY
+146 
-152 NEKVT
+152 
-157 FTVVPEVA
+157 VPE
-165 GSEVTVVADNCTVT
+165 AD
-179 DYGDG
+179 
-184 TYTTSGITAA
+184 S
-194 TRITIAASGQEAKIF
+194 SQEEKTL
-209 YKLSFSF
+209 YKFSFSF
-216 SVPGVAASVFVN
+216 SVPNANATVFVG
-228 DVDMGTSFDVEQGS
+228 DEDMGTSFEVEEGS
-242 DVTFRIVVPGYKVG
+242 DVTFRIVARGYKVG
-256 ALLRKGRPAPANEDG
+256 VLLFGGRPFQPNADG
-271 SYTISNVLGDEAF
+271 SYTVTNVRSNCSF
-284 TVMLTEVVG
+284 TVMLAKAEG
-293 GKTEVTFHCTN
+293 GEAEVTFRCTN
-304 AKVTVGDVD
+304 AKVTVGNVD

-324 RLVFTVKVPEGYYV
+324 SLSFTVEVPEGYYV
-338 QSVTATPD
+338 QSVTATPA
-346 QDVFCGSEIR
+346 QDIFCGSEIR
-356 DQKLWYAVDIEPD
+356 NQKLVYSVNIEPD
-369 NEGRAVIDIV
+369 NEGKVAIDIV

-385 DTWPLEYAYSMN
+385 DTWPLEYVYSIN

-414 GELEIPEMVIHNGVP
+414 GALEIPKTVIHNGVP
-429 FPVQGIGEYA
+429 FPVQSIGECA
-439 FIECYTLTE
+439 FMNCDTLTE
-448 LTMPDTVVWIE
+448 LIM
-459 YMALSYT
+459 
-466 GLRHIRLSEN
+466 
-476 LQSMGEE
+476 
-483 CFFKCI
+483 
-489 FLEELTLP
+489 
-497 ESLKVI
+497 
-503 PERAFDSC
+503 
-511 YALRTVVLPDGLQS
+511 PDGLQV
-525 IGELAFWD
+525 IGEFAFWG
-533 CYDLT
+533 CYNLS
-538 EITIPAGVTEIA
+538 EITIPARVTEIA
-550 DSTFMGCKS
+550 EGTFMGCRS
-559 LAKVTFLGPVTS
+559 LAKVTFLGRVTS
-571 IGETAFY
+571 IGNDAFY
-578 NTRSLKHI
+578 GTRSLKHI

-599 FYQWY
+599 FGQ
-604 SDGETDR
+604 SHRDGETDR

-626 IEENTF
+626 IEEDTF
-632 RGCYALRSVHF
+632 NSCYDMRSVHF

-656 YTSSLLEIDLPESV
+656 YTSSLLGIDLPESV
-670 CSIGKMAFFGS
+670 CSIGKKAFSGS

-687 IPRDCVDIGQDAFTS
+687 LPKDCVDVEPDAFAS

-713 NAAFQAGDDGVLYS
+713 NTAFQAGEDGVLYS

-736 PYSRQEAAYTVRPG
+736 PSSRQEAAYTVRPG
-750 TVEIGARAFYGV
+750 TVEIGAYAFYGV

-786 KLKEVALPEGLE
+786 KLKEVVLPEGLE
-798 DISSNYTFYHCYS
+798 DISSNNTFYHCDS
-811 LTELSIPST
+811 LTELSLPST
-820 LRDISGSH
+820 LRDISGSS

-834 ITELVLPDGLQDIGG
+834 ITELVLPDGLQDISG
-849 DYIFSSCESLSKVL
+849 DYIFSSCKKLNKVL
-863 FSSGIKKIS
+863 FSSAIKKIS
-872 GNYIF
+872 GNHIF
-877 SFCEALSS
+877 SFCDALSS

-894 ICGSGNFA
+894 ISGSWNFA
-902 HTSIERLILPN
+902 CTSIEKLTLPVM
-913 KLQEIQ
+913 LQEIQ
-919 GNYNFDACEKLSEV
+919 GEDNFYACEKLSEV

-946 FGRCTSLEKIQ
+946 FGSCTSLEKIQ
-957 LPASLTKLN
+957 LPASLIKLN

-986 SIGNSCFAGCEN
+986 SIGSSCFAGCEN
-998 LKELELPVEL
+998 LTELELPVEL
-1008 QAIGDYCFA
+1008 QTIGDSCFA
-1017 GCNGLEAINLPL
+1017 GCNGLEAIKLPV

-1058 CPIGVTMGDR
+1058 CPIGVTRGDR

-1074 NQTYVIYFAGNLP
+1074 SRTYAIYFAGDLP
-1087 EWEGRDGLPIPN
+1087 EWEGMYGYGLPN

-1108 RDNTTWTENLRHL
+1108 RDNTTWMEDLRYL

-1127 FRIHWLSADVSLPES
+1127 FRIHWLAADVSLPES

-1159 ADDPNLPLT
+1159 AEDPNLPLT
-1168 WISSDETV
+1168 WSSSDETV

-1205 AQCQVTVLEGSAPHY
+1205 ARCRVTVLEGSAPHY

-1267 LEGEPAVDGETQPFT
+1267 LEGEPAVDGQTQPFT
-1282 DVDASQY
+1282 DVDAGRY

-1299 SGVVNGVTN
+1299 SGVVNGVTD

-1332 KGANVTAKA
+1332 EGADVTAKA

-1371 DSNGGVTTLSPCNSA
+1371 NSNGGVTTLSPRNSA

>member
-1 MKTGKQVLCFFLA
+1 MKTGKQILCFFLA

-27 PVRASGGA
+27 SVRAVEA
-35 QSAENPVVSFNFS
+35 DQSATEPL
-48 IDGAGTIVVDGEDK
+48 VD
-62 GTSVEVESGNDL
+62 L
-74 TFSVKAPGYQINVIL
+74 KAVDHSDDVY
-89 LGGNRPIAPNGDGTY
+89 IAMETEEPA
-104 TISNVSTDVS
+104 
-114 VTIMVTQK
+114 Q
-122 DNQRLSFAV
+122 
-131 SGATVTVGDEDYTNA
+131 
-146 DYSARY
+146 
-152 NEKVT
+152 
-157 FTVVPEVA
+157 VPE
-165 GSEVTVVADNCTVT
+165 AD
-179 DYGDG
+179 
-184 TYTTSGITAA
+184 S
-194 TRITIAASGQEAKIF
+194 SQEEKTL
-209 YKLSFSF
+209 YKFSFSF
-216 SVPGVAASVFVN
+216 SVPNANATVFVG
-228 DVDMGTSFDVEQGS
+228 DEDMGTSFEVEEGS
-242 DVTFRIVVPGYKVG
+242 DVTFRIVARGYKVG
-256 ALLRKGRPAPANEDG
+256 VLLFGGRPFQPNADG
-271 SYTISNVLGDEAF
+271 SYTVTNVRSNCSF
-284 TVMLTEVVG
+284 TVMLAKAEG
-293 GKTEVTFHCTN
+293 GEAEVTFRCTN
-304 AKVTVGDVD
+304 AKVTVGNVD

-324 RLVFTVKVPEGYYV
+324 SLLFTVEVPEGYYV
-338 QSVTATPD
+338 QSVTTMPA
-346 QDVFCGSEIR
+346 QDIFCGSEIQN
-356 DQKLWYAVDIEPD
+356 QKLVYSVNIEPD
-369 NEGRAVIDIV
+369 NEGKVAIDIV

-385 DTWPLEYAYSMN
+385 DTWPLEYVYSMN

-414 GELEIPEMVIHNGVP
+414 GALEIPKTVIHNGVP
-429 FPVQGIGEYA
+429 FPVQSIGEYA
-439 FIECYTLTE
+439 FMDCDTLTE
-448 LTMPDTVVWIE
+448 LIM
-459 YMALSYT
+459 
-466 GLRHIRLSEN
+466 
-476 LQSMGEE
+476 
-483 CFFKCI
+483 
-489 FLEELTLP
+489 
-497 ESLKVI
+497 
-503 PERAFDSC
+503 
-511 YALRTVVLPDGLQS
+511 PDGLQV
-525 IGELAFWD
+525 IGEFAFWA
-533 CYDLT
+533 CYNLS

-550 DSTFMGCKS
+550 DGTFMGCRS

-578 NTRSLKHI
+578 DTRSLKHI

-599 FYQWY
+599 FKQ
-604 SDGETDR
+604 SHRDGETDR

-626 IEENTF
+626 IEEDTF
-632 RGCYALRSVHF
+632 NGCYDMRSVHF

-670 CSIGKMAFFGS
+670 CSIGKKAFSGS

-687 IPRDCVDIGQDAFTS
+687 LPKDCVDVEPDAFAS
-702 SALEAFEVDPG
+702 SALEAFEVDSG
-713 NAAFQAGDDGVLYS
+713 NTAFQAGEDGVLYS

-736 PYSRQEAAYTVRPG
+736 PSSRQEAAYTVRPG
-750 TVEIGARAFYGV
+750 TVEIGAYAFYGV

-786 KLKEVALPEGLE
+786 KLKEVVLPEGLE
-798 DISSNYTFYHCYS
+798 DISSNNTFYHCYS
-811 LTELSIPST
+811 LTELSLPST
-820 LRDISGSH
+820 LRDISGSS

-834 ITELVLPDGLQDIGG
+834 ITELVLPDGLQDISG
-849 DYIFSSCESLSKVL
+849 DYIFSSCKKLNKVL

-872 GNYIF
+872 GNHIF
-877 SFCEALSS
+877 SYCDALSS

-894 ICGSGNFA
+894 ISGSWNFA
-902 HTSIERLILPN
+902 CTSIEKLTLPVM
-913 KLQEIQ
+913 LQEIQ
-919 GNYNFDACEKLSEV
+919 GEDNFYACEKLSEV

-946 FGRCTSLEKIQ
+946 FGSCTSLEKIQ
-957 LPASLTKLN
+957 LPASLIKLN

-986 SIGNSCFAGCEN
+986 SIGSSCFAGCEN
-998 LKELELPVEL
+998 LTELELPVEL
-1008 QAIGDYCFA
+1008 QTIGDSCFA
-1017 GCNGLEAINLPL
+1017 GCNGLEAINLPV

-1058 CPIGVTMGDR
+1058 CPIGVTRGDR

-1074 NQTYVIYFAGNLP
+1074 SRTYVIYFAGDLP
-1087 EWEGRDGLPIPN
+1087 EWEGIYGLPN

-1108 RDNTTWTENLRHL
+1108 RDNTTWTENLRYL

-1127 FRIHWLSADVSLPES
+1127 FRIHWLAADVSLPES

-1159 ADDPNLPLT
+1159 AEDPNLPLT
-1168 WISSDETV
+1168 WSSSDETV

-1205 AQCQVTVLEGSAPHY
+1205 ARCWVTVLEGSAPHY

-1267 LEGEPAVDGETQPFT
+1267 LEGEPAVDGQTQPFT
-1282 DVDASQY
+1282 DVDAGRY

-1299 SGVVNGVTN
+1299 SGVVNGVTD

-1332 KGANVTAKA
+1332 EGADVTAKA

-1371 DSNGGVTTLSPCNSA
+1371 NSNGGVTTLSPRNSA

>member
-1 MKTGKQVLCFFLA
+1 MKTGKQILCFFLA

-27 PVRASGGA
+27 SVRAVEA
-35 QSAENPVVSFNFS
+35 DQSATEPL
-48 IDGAGTIVVDGEDK
+48 VD
-62 GTSVEVESGNDL
+62 L
-74 TFSVKAPGYQINVIL
+74 KAVDHSDDVY
-89 LGGNRPIAPNGDGTY
+89 IAMETEEPA
-104 TISNVSTDVS
+104 
-114 VTIMVTQK
+114 Q
-122 DNQRLSFAV
+122 
-131 SGATVTVGDEDYTNA
+131 
-146 DYSARY
+146 
-152 NEKVT
+152 
-157 FTVVPEVA
+157 VPE
-165 GSEVTVVADNCTVT
+165 AD
-179 DYGDG
+179 
-184 TYTTSGITAA
+184 S
-194 TRITIAASGQEAKIF
+194 SQEEKTL
-209 YKLSFSF
+209 YKFSFSF
-216 SVPGVAASVFVN
+216 SVPNANATVFVG
-228 DVDMGTSFDVEQGS
+228 DEDMGTSFEVEEGS
-242 DVTFRIVVPGYKVG
+242 DVTFRIVARGYKVG
-256 ALLRKGRPAPANEDG
+256 VLLFGGRPFQPNADG
-271 SYTISNVLGDEAF
+271 SYTVTNVRSNCSF
-284 TVMLTEVVG
+284 TVMLAKAEG
-293 GKTEVTFHCTN
+293 GEAEVTFRCTN
-304 AKVTVGDVD
+304 AKVTVGNVD

-324 RLVFTVKVPEGYYV
+324 SLSFTVEVPEGYYV
-338 QSVTATPD
+338 QSVTATPA
-346 QDVFCGSEIR
+346 QDIFCGSEIR
-356 DQKLWYAVDIEPD
+356 NQKLVYSVNIEPD
-369 NEGRAVIDIV
+369 NEGKVAIDIV

-385 DTWPLEYAYSMN
+385 DTWPLEYVYSIN

-414 GELEIPEMVIHNGVP
+414 GALEIPKTVIHNGVP
-429 FPVQGIGEYA
+429 FPVQSIGECA
-439 FIECYTLTE
+439 FMNCDTLTE
-448 LTMPDTVVWIE
+448 LIM
-459 YMALSYT
+459 
-466 GLRHIRLSEN
+466 
-476 LQSMGEE
+476 
-483 CFFKCI
+483 
-489 FLEELTLP
+489 
-497 ESLKVI
+497 
-503 PERAFDSC
+503 
-511 YALRTVVLPDGLQS
+511 PDGLQV
-525 IGELAFWD
+525 IGEFAFWG
-533 CYDLT
+533 CYNLS
-538 EITIPAGVTEIA
+538 EITIPARVTEIA
-550 DSTFMGCKS
+550 EGTFMGCRS
-559 LAKVTFLGPVTS
+559 LAKVTFLGRVTS
-571 IGETAFY
+571 IGNDAFY
-578 NTRSLKHI
+578 GTRSLKHI

-599 FYQWY
+599 FGQ
-604 SDGETDR
+604 SHRDGETDR

-626 IEENTF
+626 IEEDTF
-632 RGCYALRSVHF
+632 NSCYDMRSVHF

-656 YTSSLLEIDLPESV
+656 YTSSLLGIDLPESV
-670 CSIGKMAFFGS
+670 CSIGKKAFSGS

-687 IPRDCVDIGQDAFTS
+687 LPKDCVDVEPDAFAS

-713 NAAFQAGDDGVLYS
+713 NTAFQAGEDGVLYS

-736 PYSRQEAAYTVRPG
+736 PSSRQEAAYTVRPG
-750 TVEIGARAFYGV
+750 TVEIGAYAFYGV

-786 KLKEVALPEGLE
+786 KLKEVVLPEGLE
-798 DISSNYTFYHCYS
+798 DISSNNTFYHCDS
-811 LTELSIPST
+811 LTELSLPST
-820 LRDISGSH
+820 LRDISGSS

-834 ITELVLPDGLQDIGG
+834 ITELVLPDGLQDISG
-849 DYIFSSCESLSKVL
+849 DYIFSSCKKLNKVL
-863 FSSGIKKIS
+863 FSSAIKKIS
-872 GNYIF
+872 GNHIF
-877 SFCEALSS
+877 SFCDALSS

-894 ICGSGNFA
+894 ISGSWNFA
-902 HTSIERLILPN
+902 CTSIEKLTLPVM
-913 KLQEIQ
+913 LQEIQ
-919 GNYNFDACEKLSEV
+919 GEDNFYACEKLSEV

-946 FGRCTSLEKIQ
+946 FGSCTSLEKIQ
-957 LPASLTKLN
+957 LPASLIKLN

-986 SIGNSCFAGCEN
+986 SIGSSCFAGCEN
-998 LKELELPVEL
+998 LTELELPVEL
-1008 QAIGDYCFA
+1008 QTIGDSCFA
-1017 GCNGLEAINLPL
+1017 GCNGLEAIKLPV

-1058 CPIGVTMGDR
+1058 CPIGVTRGDR

-1074 NQTYVIYFAGNLP
+1074 SRTYAIYFAGDLP
-1087 EWEGRDGLPIPN
+1087 EWEGMYGYGLPN

-1108 RDNTTWTENLRHL
+1108 RDNTTWMEDLRYL

-1127 FRIHWLSADVSLPES
+1127 FRIHWLAADVSLPES

-1159 ADDPNLPLT
+1159 AEDPNLPLT
-1168 WISSDETV
+1168 WSSSDETV

-1196 ASAGGGAYS
+1196 ASAGDGAYS
-1205 AQCQVTVLEGSAPHY
+1205 ARCRVTVLEGSAPHY

-1267 LEGEPAVDGETQPFT
+1267 LEGEPAVDGQTQPFT
-1282 DVDASQY
+1282 DVDAGRY

-1299 SGVVNGVTN
+1299 SGVVNGVTD

-1323 TILYRYAGL
+1323 TVLYRYAGL
-1332 KGANVTAKA
+1332 EGADVTAKA

-1371 DSNGGVTTLSPCNSA
+1371 NSNGGVTTLSPRNSA

>member
-1 MKTGKQVLCFFLA
+1 MKTGKQILCFFLA

-27 PVRASGGA
+27 SVRAVEA
-35 QSAENPVVSFNFS
+35 DQSATEPL
-48 IDGAGTIVVDGEDK
+48 VD
-62 GTSVEVESGNDL
+62 L
-74 TFSVKAPGYQINVIL
+74 KAVDHSDDVY
-89 LGGNRPIAPNGDGTY
+89 IAMETEEPA
-104 TISNVSTDVS
+104 
-114 VTIMVTQK
+114 Q
-122 DNQRLSFAV
+122 
-131 SGATVTVGDEDYTNA
+131 
-146 DYSARY
+146 
-152 NEKVT
+152 
-157 FTVVPEVA
+157 VPE
-165 GSEVTVVADNCTVT
+165 AD
-179 DYGDG
+179 
-184 TYTTSGITAA
+184 S
-194 TRITIAASGQEAKIF
+194 SQEEKTL
-209 YKLSFSF
+209 YKFSFSF
-216 SVPGVAASVFVN
+216 SVPNANATVFVG
-228 DVDMGTSFDVEQGS
+228 DEDMGTSFEVEEGS
-242 DVTFRIVVPGYKVG
+242 DVTFRIVARGYKVG
-256 ALLRKGRPAPANEDG
+256 VLLFGGRPFQPNADG
-271 SYTISNVLGDEAF
+271 SYTVTNVRSNCSF
-284 TVMLTEVVG
+284 TVMLAKAEG
-293 GKTEVTFHCTN
+293 GEAEVTFRCTN
-304 AKVTVGDVD
+304 AKVTVGNVD

-324 RLVFTVKVPEGYYV
+324 SLLFTVEVPEGYYV
-338 QSVTATPD
+338 QSVTTMPA
-346 QDVFCGSEIR
+346 QDIFCGSEIQN
-356 DQKLWYAVDIEPD
+356 QKLVYSVNIEPD
-369 NEGRAVIDIV
+369 NEGKVAIDIV

-385 DTWPLEYAYSMN
+385 DTWPLEYVYSIN

-414 GELEIPEMVIHNGVP
+414 GALEIPKTVIHNGVP
-429 FPVQGIGEYA
+429 FPVQSIGEYA
-439 FIECYTLTE
+439 FMDCDTLTE
-448 LTMPDTVVWIE
+448 LIM
-459 YMALSYT
+459 
-466 GLRHIRLSEN
+466 
-476 LQSMGEE
+476 
-483 CFFKCI
+483 
-489 FLEELTLP
+489 
-497 ESLKVI
+497 
-503 PERAFDSC
+503 
-511 YALRTVVLPDGLQS
+511 PDGLQV
-525 IGELAFWD
+525 IGEFAFWA
-533 CYDLT
+533 CYNLS

-550 DSTFMGCKS
+550 DGTFMGCRS

-578 NTRSLKHI
+578 DTRSLKHI

-599 FYQWY
+599 FKQ
-604 SDGETDR
+604 SHRDGETDR

-626 IEENTF
+626 IEEDTF
-632 RGCYALRSVHF
+632 NGCYDMRSVHF

-670 CSIGKMAFFGS
+670 CSIGKKAFSGS

-687 IPRDCVDIGQDAFTS
+687 LPKDCVDVEPDAFAS
-702 SALEAFEVDPG
+702 SALEAFEVDSG
-713 NAAFQAGDDGVLYS
+713 NTAFQAGEDGVLYS

-736 PYSRQEAAYTVRPG
+736 PSSRQEAAYTVRPG
-750 TVEIGARAFYGV
+750 TVEIGAYAFYGV

-786 KLKEVALPEGLE
+786 KLKEVVLPEGLE
-798 DISSNYTFYHCYS
+798 DISSNNTFYHCYS
-811 LTELSIPST
+811 LTELSLPST
-820 LRDISGSH
+820 LRDISGSS

-834 ITELVLPDGLQDIGG
+834 ITELVLPDGLQDISG
-849 DYIFSSCESLSKVL
+849 DYIFSSCKKLNKVL

-872 GNYIF
+872 GNHIF
-877 SFCEALSS
+877 SYCDALSS

-894 ICGSGNFA
+894 ISGSWNFA
-902 HTSIERLILPN
+902 CTSIEKLTLPVM
-913 KLQEIQ
+913 LQEIQ
-919 GNYNFDACEKLSEV
+919 GEDNFYACEKLSEV

-946 FGRCTSLEKIQ
+946 FGSCTSLEKIQ
-957 LPASLTKLN
+957 LPASLIKLN

-986 SIGNSCFAGCEN
+986 SIGSSCFAGCEN
-998 LKELELPVEL
+998 LTELELPVEL
-1008 QAIGDYCFA
+1008 QTIGDSCFA
-1017 GCNGLEAINLPL
+1017 GCNGLEAINLPV

-1058 CPIGVTMGDR
+1058 CPIGVTRGDR

-1074 NQTYVIYFAGNLP
+1074 SRTYVIYFAGDLP
-1087 EWEGRDGLPIPN
+1087 EWEGIYGLPN

-1108 RDNTTWTENLRHL
+1108 RDNTTWTENLRYL

-1127 FRIHWLSADVSLPES
+1127 FRIHWLAADVSLPES

-1159 ADDPNLPLT
+1159 AEDPNLPLT
-1168 WISSDETV
+1168 WSSSDETV

-1205 AQCQVTVLEGSAPHY
+1205 AQCWVTVLEGSAPHY

-1267 LEGEPAVDGETQPFT
+1267 LEGEPAVDGQTQPFT
-1282 DVDASQY
+1282 DVDAGRY

-1299 SGVVNGVTN
+1299 SGVVNGVTD

-1332 KGANVTAKA
+1332 EGADVTAKA

-1371 DSNGGVTTLSPCNSA
+1371 NSNGGVTTLSPRNSA

>member
-1 MKTGKQVLCFFLA
+1 MKTGKQILCFFLA

-27 PVRASGGA
+27 SVRAVEA
-35 QSAENPVVSFNFS
+35 DQSATEPL
-48 IDGAGTIVVDGEDK
+48 VD
-62 GTSVEVESGNDL
+62 L
-74 TFSVKAPGYQINVIL
+74 KAVDHSDDVY
-89 LGGNRPIAPNGDGTY
+89 IAMETEEPA
-104 TISNVSTDVS
+104 
-114 VTIMVTQK
+114 Q
-122 DNQRLSFAV
+122 
-131 SGATVTVGDEDYTNA
+131 
-146 DYSARY
+146 
-152 NEKVT
+152 
-157 FTVVPEVA
+157 VPE
-165 GSEVTVVADNCTVT
+165 AD
-179 DYGDG
+179 
-184 TYTTSGITAA
+184 S
-194 TRITIAASGQEAKIF
+194 SQEEKTL
-209 YKLSFSF
+209 YKFSFSF
-216 SVPGVAASVFVN
+216 SVPNANATVFVG
-228 DVDMGTSFDVEQGS
+228 DEDMGTSFEVEEGS
-242 DVTFRIVVPGYKVG
+242 DVTFRIVARGYKVG
-256 ALLRKGRPAPANEDG
+256 VLLFGGRPFQPNADG
-271 SYTISNVLGDEAF
+271 SYTVTNVRSNCSF
-284 TVMLTEVVG
+284 TVMLAKAEG
-293 GKTEVTFHCTN
+293 GEAEVTFRCTN
-304 AKVTVGDVD
+304 AKVTVGNVD

-324 RLVFTVKVPEGYYV
+324 SLLFTVEVPEGYYV
-338 QSVTATPD
+338 QSVTTMPA
-346 QDVFCGSEIR
+346 QDIFCGSEIQN
-356 DQKLWYAVDIEPD
+356 QKLVYSVNIEPD
-369 NEGRAVIDIV
+369 NEGKVAIDIV

-385 DTWPLEYAYSMN
+385 DTWPLEYVYSMN

-414 GELEIPEMVIHNGVP
+414 GALEIPKTVIHNGVP
-429 FPVQGIGEYA
+429 FPVQSIGEYA
-439 FIECYTLTE
+439 FMDCDTLTE
-448 LTMPDTVVWIE
+448 LIM
-459 YMALSYT
+459 
-466 GLRHIRLSEN
+466 
-476 LQSMGEE
+476 
-483 CFFKCI
+483 
-489 FLEELTLP
+489 
-497 ESLKVI
+497 
-503 PERAFDSC
+503 
-511 YALRTVVLPDGLQS
+511 PDGLQV
-525 IGELAFWD
+525 IGEFAFWA
-533 CYDLT
+533 CYNLS

-550 DSTFMGCKS
+550 DGTFMGCRS

-578 NTRSLKHI
+578 DTRSLKHI

-599 FYQWY
+599 FKQ
-604 SDGETDR
+604 SHRDGETDR

-626 IEENTF
+626 IEEDTF
-632 RGCYALRSVHF
+632 NGCYDMRSVHF

-670 CSIGKMAFFGS
+670 CSIGKKAFSGS

-687 IPRDCVDIGQDAFTS
+687 LPKDCVDVEPDAFAS
-702 SALEAFEVDPG
+702 SALEAFEVDSG
-713 NAAFQAGDDGVLYS
+713 NTAFQAGEDGVLYS

-736 PYSRQEAAYTVRPG
+736 PSSRQEAAYTVRPG
-750 TVEIGARAFYGV
+750 TVEIGAYAFYGV

-786 KLKEVALPEGLE
+786 KLKEVVLPEGLE
-798 DISSNYTFYHCYS
+798 DISSNNTFYHCYS
-811 LTELSIPST
+811 LTELSLPST
-820 LRDISGSH
+820 LRDISGSS

-834 ITELVLPDGLQDIGG
+834 ITELVLPDGLQDISG
-849 DYIFSSCESLSKVL
+849 DYIFSSCKKLNKVL

-872 GNYIF
+872 GNHIF
-877 SFCEALSS
+877 SYCDALSS

-894 ICGSGNFA
+894 ISGSWNFA
-902 HTSIERLILPN
+902 CTSIEKLTLPVM
-913 KLQEIQ
+913 LQEIQ
-919 GNYNFDACEKLSEV
+919 GEDNFYACEKLSEV

-946 FGRCTSLEKIQ
+946 FGSCTSLEKIQ
-957 LPASLTKLN
+957 LPASLIKLN

-986 SIGNSCFAGCEN
+986 SIGSSCFAGCEN
-998 LKELELPVEL
+998 LTELELPVEL
-1008 QAIGDYCFA
+1008 QTIGDSCFA
-1017 GCNGLEAINLPL
+1017 GCNGLEAINLPV

-1058 CPIGVTMGDR
+1058 CPIGVTRGDR

-1074 NQTYVIYFAGNLP
+1074 SRTYVIYFAGDLP
-1087 EWEGRDGLPIPN
+1087 EWEGIYGLPN

-1108 RDNTTWTENLRHL
+1108 RDNTTWTENLRYL

-1127 FRIHWLSADVSLPES
+1127 FRIHWLAAVVSLPES
-1142 LELTVGC
+1142 LGLTVGC
-1149 KQQLTEAVQP
+1149 KQELAEAVQP
-1159 ADDPNLPLT
+1159 AEDPNLPLT
-1168 WISSDETV
+1168 WSSSDETV

-1205 AQCQVTVLEGSAPHY
+1205 AQCWVTVLEGSAPHY

-1254 TMTRGMLVTVLYR
+1254 TVPRGMLVTVLYR
-1267 LEGEPAVDGETQPFT
+1267 LEGEPAVDGQTQPFT
-1282 DVDASQY
+1282 DVDAGRY

-1299 SGVVNGVTN
+1299 SGVVNGVTD

-1332 KGANVTAKA
+1332 EGADVTAKA

-1371 DSNGGVTTLSPCNSA
+1371 NSNGGVTTLSPRNSA

>member
-1 MKTGKQVLCFFLA
+1 MKTGKQILCFFLA

-27 PVRASGGA
+27 SVRAVEA
-35 QSAENPVVSFNFS
+35 DQSATEPL
-48 IDGAGTIVVDGEDK
+48 VD
-62 GTSVEVESGNDL
+62 L
-74 TFSVKAPGYQINVIL
+74 KAVDHSDDVY
-89 LGGNRPIAPNGDGTY
+89 IAMETEEPA
-104 TISNVSTDVS
+104 
-114 VTIMVTQK
+114 Q
-122 DNQRLSFAV
+122 
-131 SGATVTVGDEDYTNA
+131 
-146 DYSARY
+146 
-152 NEKVT
+152 
-157 FTVVPEVA
+157 VPE
-165 GSEVTVVADNCTVT
+165 AD
-179 DYGDG
+179 
-184 TYTTSGITAA
+184 S
-194 TRITIAASGQEAKIF
+194 SQEEKTL
-209 YKLSFSF
+209 YKFSFSF
-216 SVPGVAASVFVN
+216 SVPNANATVFVG
-228 DVDMGTSFDVEQGS
+228 DEDMGTNFEVEEGS
-242 DVTFRIVVPGYKVG
+242 DVTFRIVARGYKVG
-256 ALLRKGRPAPANEDG
+256 VLLFGGRPFQPNADG
-271 SYTISNVLGDEAF
+271 SYTVTNVRSNCSF
-284 TVMLTEVVG
+284 TVMLAKAEG
-293 GKTEVTFHCTN
+293 GEAEVTFRCTN
-304 AKVTVGDVD
+304 AKVTVGNVD

-324 RLVFTVKVPEGYYV
+324 SLSFTVEVPEGYYV
-338 QSVTATPD
+338 QSVTATPA
-346 QDVFCGSEIR
+346 QDIFCGSEIR
-356 DQKLWYAVDIEPD
+356 NQKLVYSVNIEPD
-369 NEGRAVIDIV
+369 NEGKVAIDIV

-385 DTWPLEYAYSMN
+385 DTWPLEYVYSIN

-414 GELEIPEMVIHNGVP
+414 GALEIPKTVIHNGVP
-429 FPVQGIGEYA
+429 FPVQSIGEYA
-439 FIECYTLTE
+439 FMECYTLTE
-448 LTMPDTVVWIE
+448 LTIPDTVVSIG

-476 LQSMGEE
+476 LQSMDED
-483 CFFKCI
+483 CFVKCI
-489 FLEELTLP
+489 YLEELTLP

-511 YALRTVVLPDGLQS
+511 YALRTVVLPDGLQV
-525 IGELAFWD
+525 IGEFAFWA
-533 CYDLT
+533 CYNLS

-550 DSTFMGCKS
+550 DGTFMGCRS

-578 NTRSLKHI
+578 DTRSLKHI

-599 FYQWY
+599 FGQ
-604 SDGETDR
+604 SHRDGETDR

-626 IEENTF
+626 IEEDTF
-632 RGCYALRSVHF
+632 NGCYDMRSVHF

-656 YTSSLLEIDLPESV
+656 YTSSLLGIDLPESV
-670 CSIGKMAFFGS
+670 CSIGKKAFSGS

-687 IPRDCVDIGQDAFTS
+687 LPKDCVDVEPDAFAS

-713 NAAFQAGDDGVLYS
+713 NTAFQAGEDGVLYS

-750 TVEIGARAFYGV
+750 TVEIGAYAFRGVRNLEHIIFPDSLREIGAYAFYRV
-762 RNLEHIILP
+762 QNLEHIILP

-781 FAEQP
+781 FAQQP
-786 KLKEVALPEGLE
+786 KLKEVVLPEGLE
-798 DISSNYTFYHCYS
+798 DISSEYTFFYCDS
-811 LTELSIPST
+811 LTELSLPST
-820 LRDISGSH
+820 LRDISGSY
-828 VFSCIG
+828 VFSGIG
-834 ITELVLPDGLQDIGG
+834 ITELVLPDGLQDISG
-849 DYIFSSCESLSKVL
+849 DHIFSNCD
-863 FSSGIKKIS
+863 
-872 GNYIF
+872 
-877 SFCEALSS
+877 ALSS
-885 LELPKDLEL
+885 LQLPKDLEL
-894 ICGSGNFA
+894 ISGSWNFA
-902 HTSIERLILPN
+902 RTSIEKLTLPVM
-913 KLQEIQ
+913 LQEIQ
-919 GNYNFDACEKLSEV
+919 GEDNFYACEKLSEV

-946 FGRCTSLEKIQ
+946 FGSCTLLEKIQ
-957 LPASLTKLN
+957 LPASLIKLN

-986 SIGNSCFAGCEN
+986 SIGSSCFAGCEN
-998 LKELELPVEL
+998 LTELELPVEL
-1008 QAIGDYCFA
+1008 QAIGASCFA
-1017 GCNGLEAINLPL
+1017 GCNGLEAINLPV

-1074 NQTYVIYFAGNLP
+1074 SRTYVIYFAGDLP
-1087 EWEGRDGLPIPN
+1087 EWEGVYGLPN

-1108 RDNTTWTENLRHL
+1108 RDNTTWMEDLRYL

-1127 FRIHWLSADVSLPES
+1127 FRIHWLAADVSLPES

-1159 ADDPNLPLT
+1159 AEDPNLPLT
-1168 WISSDETV
+1168 WSSSDETV
-1176 VQVDETGMLTGV
+1176 VQVDETGMLTGI

-1205 AQCQVTVLEGSAPHY
+1205 AQCWVTVLEGSAPHY

-1267 LEGEPAVDGETQPFT
+1267 LEGEPAVDGQTQPFT
-1282 DVDASQY
+1282 DVDAGRY

-1299 SGVVNGVTN
+1299 SGVVNGVTD

-1332 KGANVTAKA
+1332 EGADVTAKA

-1371 DSNGGVTTLSPCNSA
+1371 NSNGGVTTLSPRNSA

>member
-1 MKTGKQVLCFFLA
+1 MKTGKQILCFFLA

-27 PVRASGGA
+27 SVRAVEA
-35 QSAENPVVSFNFS
+35 DQSATEPL
-48 IDGAGTIVVDGEDK
+48 VD
-62 GTSVEVESGNDL
+62 L
-74 TFSVKAPGYQINVIL
+74 KAVDHSDDVY
-89 LGGNRPIAPNGDGTY
+89 IAMETEEPA
-104 TISNVSTDVS
+104 
-114 VTIMVTQK
+114 Q
-122 DNQRLSFAV
+122 
-131 SGATVTVGDEDYTNA
+131 
-146 DYSARY
+146 
-152 NEKVT
+152 
-157 FTVVPEVA
+157 VPE
-165 GSEVTVVADNCTVT
+165 AD
-179 DYGDG
+179 
-184 TYTTSGITAA
+184 S
-194 TRITIAASGQEAKIF
+194 SQEEKTL
-209 YKLSFSF
+209 YKFSFSF
-216 SVPGVAASVFVN
+216 SVPNANATVFVG
-228 DVDMGTSFDVEQGS
+228 DEDMGTSFEVEEGS
-242 DVTFRIVVPGYKVG
+242 DVTFRIVARGYKVG
-256 ALLRKGRPAPANEDG
+256 VLLFGGRPFQPNADG
-271 SYTISNVLGDEAF
+271 SYTVTNVRSNCSF
-284 TVMLTEVVG
+284 TVMLAKAEG
-293 GKTEVTFHCTN
+293 GEAEVTFRCTN
-304 AKVTVGDVD
+304 AKVTVGNVD

-324 RLVFTVKVPEGYYV
+324 SLSFTVEVPEGYYV
-338 QSVTATPD
+338 QSVTATPA
-346 QDVFCGSEIR
+346 QDIFCGSEIR
-356 DQKLWYAVDIEPD
+356 NQKLVYSVNIEPD
-369 NEGRAVIDIV
+369 NEGKVAIDIV

-385 DTWPLEYAYSMN
+385 DTWPLEYVYSIN

-414 GELEIPEMVIHNGVP
+414 GALEIPKTVIHNGVP
-429 FPVQGIGEYA
+429 FPVQSIGECA
-439 FIECYTLTE
+439 FMNCDTLTE
-448 LTMPDTVVWIE
+448 LIM
-459 YMALSYT
+459 
-466 GLRHIRLSEN
+466 
-476 LQSMGEE
+476 
-483 CFFKCI
+483 
-489 FLEELTLP
+489 
-497 ESLKVI
+497 
-503 PERAFDSC
+503 
-511 YALRTVVLPDGLQS
+511 PDGLQV
-525 IGELAFWD
+525 IGEFAFWG
-533 CYDLT
+533 CYNLS
-538 EITIPAGVTEIA
+538 EITIPARVTEIA
-550 DSTFMGCKS
+550 EGTFMGCRS
-559 LAKVTFLGPVTS
+559 LAKVTFLGRVTS
-571 IGETAFY
+571 IGNDAFY
-578 NTRSLKHI
+578 GTRSLKHI

-599 FYQWY
+599 FGQ
-604 SDGETDR
+604 SHRDGETDR

-626 IEENTF
+626 IEEDTF
-632 RGCYALRSVHF
+632 NSCYDMRSVHF

-656 YTSSLLEIDLPESV
+656 YTSSLLGIDLPESV
-670 CSIGKMAFFGS
+670 CSIGKKAFSGS

-687 IPRDCVDIGQDAFTS
+687 LPKDCVDVEPDAFAS

-713 NAAFQAGDDGVLYS
+713 NTAFQAGEDGVLYS

-736 PYSRQEAAYTVRPG
+736 PSSRQEAAYTVRPG
-750 TVEIGARAFYGV
+750 TVEIGAYAFYGV

-781 FAEQP
+781 FAQQP
-786 KLKEVALPEGLE
+786 KLKEVVLPEGLE
-798 DISSNYTFYHCYS
+798 DISSNNTFYHCDS
-811 LTELSIPST
+811 LTELSLPST
-820 LRDISGSH
+820 LRDISGSS

-834 ITELVLPDGLQDIGG
+834 ITELVLPDGLQDISG
-849 DYIFSSCESLSKVL
+849 DYIFSSCKKLNKVL
-863 FSSGIKKIS
+863 FSSAIKKIS
-872 GNYIF
+872 GNHIF
-877 SFCEALSS
+877 SFCDALSS

-894 ICGSGNFA
+894 ISGSWNFA
-902 HTSIERLILPN
+902 CTSIEKLTLPVM
-913 KLQEIQ
+913 LQEIQ
-919 GNYNFDACEKLSEV
+919 GEDNFYACEKLSEV

-946 FGRCTSLEKIQ
+946 FGSCTSLEKIQ
-957 LPASLTKLN
+957 LPASLIKLN

-986 SIGNSCFAGCEN
+986 SIGSSCFAGCEN
-998 LKELELPVEL
+998 LTELELPVEL
-1008 QAIGDYCFA
+1008 QTIGDSCFA
-1017 GCNGLEAINLPL
+1017 GCNGLEAIKLPV

-1074 NQTYVIYFAGNLP
+1074 SRTYVIYFAGDLP
-1087 EWEGRDGLPIPN
+1087 EWEGVYGLPN

-1108 RDNTTWTENLRHL
+1108 RDNTTWMEDLRYL

-1127 FRIHWLSADVSLPES
+1127 FRIHWLAAGVSLPES

-1159 ADDPNLPLT
+1159 AEDPNLPLT
-1168 WISSDETV
+1168 WSSSDETV
-1176 VQVDETGMLTGV
+1176 VQVDETGMLTGI

-1205 AQCQVTVLEGSAPHY
+1205 ARCRVTVLEGSAPHY

-1267 LEGEPAVDGETQPFT
+1267 LEGEPAVDGQTQPFT
-1282 DVDASQY
+1282 DVDAGRY

-1299 SGVVNGVTN
+1299 SGVVNGVTD

-1323 TILYRYAGL
+1323 TVLYRYAGL
-1332 KGANVTAKA
+1332 EGADVTAKA

-1371 DSNGGVTTLSPCNSA
+1371 NSNGGVTTLSPRNSA

>member
-1 MKTGKQVLCFFLA
+1 MKTGKQILCFFLA

-27 PVRASGGA
+27 SVRAVEA
-35 QSAENPVVSFNFS
+35 DQSATEPL
-48 IDGAGTIVVDGEDK
+48 VD
-62 GTSVEVESGNDL
+62 L
-74 TFSVKAPGYQINVIL
+74 KAVDHSDDVY
-89 LGGNRPIAPNGDGTY
+89 IAMETEEPA
-104 TISNVSTDVS
+104 
-114 VTIMVTQK
+114 Q
-122 DNQRLSFAV
+122 
-131 SGATVTVGDEDYTNA
+131 
-146 DYSARY
+146 
-152 NEKVT
+152 
-157 FTVVPEVA
+157 VPE
-165 GSEVTVVADNCTVT
+165 AD
-179 DYGDG
+179 
-184 TYTTSGITAA
+184 S
-194 TRITIAASGQEAKIF
+194 SQEEKTL
-209 YKLSFSF
+209 YKFSFSF
-216 SVPGVAASVFVN
+216 SVPNANATVFVG
-228 DVDMGTSFDVEQGS
+228 DEDMGTSFEVEEGS
-242 DVTFRIVVPGYKVG
+242 DVTFRIVARGYKVG
-256 ALLRKGRPAPANEDG
+256 VLLFGGRPFQPNADG
-271 SYTISNVLGDEAF
+271 SYTVTNVRSNCSF
-284 TVMLTEVVG
+284 TVMLAKAEG
-293 GKTEVTFHCTN
+293 GEAEVTFRCTN
-304 AKVTVGDVD
+304 AKVTVGNVD

-324 RLVFTVKVPEGYYV
+324 SLSFTVEVPEGYYV
-338 QSVTATPD
+338 QSVTATPA
-346 QDVFCGSEIR
+346 QDIFCGSEIR
-356 DQKLWYAVDIEPD
+356 NQKLVYSVNIEPD
-369 NEGRAVIDIV
+369 NEGKVAIDIV

-385 DTWPLEYAYSMN
+385 DTWPLEYVYSIN

-414 GELEIPEMVIHNGVP
+414 GALEIPKTVIHNGVP
-429 FPVQGIGEYA
+429 FPVQSIGECA
-439 FIECYTLTE
+439 FMNCDTLTE
-448 LTMPDTVVWIE
+448 LIM
-459 YMALSYT
+459 
-466 GLRHIRLSEN
+466 
-476 LQSMGEE
+476 
-483 CFFKCI
+483 
-489 FLEELTLP
+489 
-497 ESLKVI
+497 
-503 PERAFDSC
+503 
-511 YALRTVVLPDGLQS
+511 PDGLQV
-525 IGELAFWD
+525 IGEFAFWG
-533 CYDLT
+533 CYNLS
-538 EITIPAGVTEIA
+538 EITIPARVTEIA
-550 DSTFMGCKS
+550 EGTFMGCRS
-559 LAKVTFLGPVTS
+559 LAKVTFLGRVTS
-571 IGETAFY
+571 IGNDAFY
-578 NTRSLKHI
+578 GTRSLKHI

-599 FYQWY
+599 FGQ
-604 SDGETDR
+604 SHRDGETDR

-626 IEENTF
+626 IEEDTF
-632 RGCYALRSVHF
+632 NSCYDMRSVHF

-656 YTSSLLEIDLPESV
+656 YTSSLLGIDLPESV
-670 CSIGKMAFFGS
+670 CSIGKKAFSGS

-687 IPRDCVDIGQDAFTS
+687 LPKDCVDVEPDAFAS

-713 NAAFQAGDDGVLYS
+713 NTAFQAGEDGVLYS

-736 PYSRQEAAYTVRPG
+736 PSSRQEAAYTVRPG
-750 TVEIGARAFYGV
+750 TVEIGAYAFYGV

-786 KLKEVALPEGLE
+786 KLKEVVLPEGLE
-798 DISSNYTFYHCYS
+798 DISSNNTFYHCDS
-811 LTELSIPST
+811 LTELSLPST
-820 LRDISGSH
+820 LRDISGSS

-834 ITELVLPDGLQDIGG
+834 ITELVLPDGLQDISG
-849 DYIFSSCESLSKVL
+849 DHIFSNCD
-863 FSSGIKKIS
+863 
-872 GNYIF
+872 
-877 SFCEALSS
+877 ALSS
-885 LELPKDLEL
+885 LQLPKDLEL
-894 ICGSGNFA
+894 ISGSWNFA
-902 HTSIERLILPN
+902 CTSIEKLTLPVM
-913 KLQEIQ
+913 LQEIQ
-919 GNYNFDACEKLSEV
+919 GEDNFYACEKLSEV

-946 FGRCTSLEKIQ
+946 FGSCTSLEKIQ
-957 LPASLTKLN
+957 LPASLIKLN

-986 SIGNSCFAGCEN
+986 SIGSSCFAGCEN
-998 LKELELPVEL
+998 LTELELPVEL
-1008 QAIGDYCFA
+1008 QAIGASCFA
-1017 GCNGLEAINLPL
+1017 GCNGLEAIKLPV

-1058 CPIGVTMGDR
+1058 CPIGVTRGDR

-1074 NQTYVIYFAGNLP
+1074 SRTYAIYFAGDLP
-1087 EWEGRDGLPIPN
+1087 EWEGMYGYGLPN

-1108 RDNTTWTENLRHL
+1108 RDNTTWMEDLRYL

-1127 FRIHWLSADVSLPES
+1127 FRIHWLAADVSLPES

-1159 ADDPNLPLT
+1159 AEDPNLPLT
-1168 WISSDETV
+1168 WSSSDETV

-1205 AQCQVTVLEGSAPHY
+1205 ARCRVTVLEGSAPHY

-1267 LEGEPAVDGETQPFT
+1267 LEGEPAVDGQTQPFT
-1282 DVDASQY
+1282 DVDAGRY

-1299 SGVVNGVTN
+1299 SGVVNGVTD

-1323 TILYRYAGL
+1323 TVLYRYAGL
-1332 KGANVTAKA
+1332 EGADVTAKA

-1371 DSNGGVTTLSPCNSA
+1371 NSNGGVTTLSPRNSA

>member
-1 MKTGKQVLCFFLA
+1 MKTGKQILCFFLA

-27 PVRASGGA
+27 SVRAVEA
-35 QSAENPVVSFNFS
+35 DQSATEPL
-48 IDGAGTIVVDGEDK
+48 VD
-62 GTSVEVESGNDL
+62 L
-74 TFSVKAPGYQINVIL
+74 KAVDHSDDVY
-89 LGGNRPIAPNGDGTY
+89 IAMETEEPA
-104 TISNVSTDVS
+104 
-114 VTIMVTQK
+114 Q
-122 DNQRLSFAV
+122 
-131 SGATVTVGDEDYTNA
+131 
-146 DYSARY
+146 
-152 NEKVT
+152 
-157 FTVVPEVA
+157 VPE
-165 GSEVTVVADNCTVT
+165 AD
-179 DYGDG
+179 
-184 TYTTSGITAA
+184 S
-194 TRITIAASGQEAKIF
+194 SQEEKTL
-209 YKLSFSF
+209 YKFSFSF
-216 SVPGVAASVFVN
+216 SVPNANATVFVG
-228 DVDMGTSFDVEQGS
+228 DEDMGTSFEVEEGS
-242 DVTFRIVVPGYKVG
+242 DVTFRIVARGYKVG
-256 ALLRKGRPAPANEDG
+256 VLLFGGRPFQPNADG
-271 SYTISNVLGDEAF
+271 SYTVTNVRSNCSF
-284 TVMLTEVVG
+284 TVMLAKAEG
-293 GKTEVTFHCTN
+293 GEAEVTFRCTN
-304 AKVTVGDVD
+304 AKVTVGNVD

-324 RLVFTVKVPEGYYV
+324 SLSFTVEVPEGYYV
-338 QSVTATPD
+338 QSVTATPA
-346 QDVFCGSEIR
+346 QDIFCGSEIR
-356 DQKLWYAVDIEPD
+356 NQKLVYSVNIEPD
-369 NEGRAVIDIV
+369 NEGKVAIDIV

-385 DTWPLEYAYSMN
+385 DTWPLEYVYSMN

-414 GELEIPEMVIHNGVP
+414 GALEIPKTVIHNGVP
-429 FPVQGIGEYA
+429 FPVQSIGECA
-439 FIECYTLTE
+439 FMNCDTLTE
-448 LTMPDTVVWIE
+448 LIM
-459 YMALSYT
+459 
-466 GLRHIRLSEN
+466 
-476 LQSMGEE
+476 
-483 CFFKCI
+483 
-489 FLEELTLP
+489 
-497 ESLKVI
+497 
-503 PERAFDSC
+503 
-511 YALRTVVLPDGLQS
+511 PDGLQV
-525 IGELAFWD
+525 IGEFAFWG
-533 CYDLT
+533 CYNLS
-538 EITIPAGVTEIA
+538 EITIPARVTEIA
-550 DSTFMGCKS
+550 EGTFMGCRS
-559 LAKVTFLGPVTS
+559 LAKVTFLGRVTS
-571 IGETAFY
+571 IGNDAFY
-578 NTRSLKHI
+578 GTRSLKHI

-599 FYQWY
+599 FGQ
-604 SDGETDR
+604 SHRDGETDR

-626 IEENTF
+626 IEEDTF
-632 RGCYALRSVHF
+632 NSCYDMRSVHF

-656 YTSSLLEIDLPESV
+656 YTSSLLGIDLPESV
-670 CSIGKMAFFGS
+670 CSIGKKAFSGS

-687 IPRDCVDIGQDAFTS
+687 LPKDCVDVEPDAFAS

-713 NAAFQAGDDGVLYS
+713 NTAFQAGEDGVLYS

-736 PYSRQEAAYTVRPG
+736 PSSRQEAAYTVRPG
-750 TVEIGARAFYGV
+750 TVEIGAYAFYGV

-786 KLKEVALPEGLE
+786 KLKEVVLPEGLE
-798 DISSNYTFYHCYS
+798 DISSNNTFYHCDS
-811 LTELSIPST
+811 LTELSLPST
-820 LRDISGSH
+820 LRDISGSS

-834 ITELVLPDGLQDIGG
+834 ITELVLPDGLQDISG
-849 DYIFSSCESLSKVL
+849 DYIFSSCKKLNKVL
-863 FSSGIKKIS
+863 FSSAIKKIS
-872 GNYIF
+872 GNHIF
-877 SFCEALSS
+877 SFCDALSS

-894 ICGSGNFA
+894 ISGSWNFA
-902 HTSIERLILPN
+902 CTSIEKLTLPVM
-913 KLQEIQ
+913 LQEIQ
-919 GNYNFDACEKLSEV
+919 GEDNFYACEKLSEV

-946 FGRCTSLEKIQ
+946 FGSCTSLEKIQ
-957 LPASLTKLN
+957 LPASLIKLN

-986 SIGNSCFAGCEN
+986 SIGSSCFAGCEN
-998 LKELELPVEL
+998 LTELELPVEL
-1008 QAIGDYCFA
+1008 QTIGDSCFA
-1017 GCNGLEAINLPL
+1017 GCNGLEAIKLPV

-1058 CPIGVTMGDR
+1058 CPIGVTRGDR

-1074 NQTYVIYFAGNLP
+1074 SRTYAIYFAGDLP
-1087 EWEGRDGLPIPN
+1087 EWEGMYGYGLPN

-1108 RDNTTWTENLRHL
+1108 RDNTTWMEDLRYL

-1127 FRIHWLSADVSLPES
+1127 FRIHWLAADVSLPES

-1159 ADDPNLPLT
+1159 AEDPNLPLT
-1168 WISSDETV
+1168 WSSSDETV

-1205 AQCQVTVLEGSAPHY
+1205 ARCRVTVLEGSAPHY

-1267 LEGEPAVDGETQPFT
+1267 LEGEPAVDGQTQPFT
-1282 DVDASQY
+1282 DVDAGRY

-1299 SGVVNGVTN
+1299 SGVVNGVTD

-1323 TILYRYAGL
+1323 TVLYRYAGL
-1332 KGANVTAKA
+1332 EGADVTAKA

-1371 DSNGGVTTLSPCNSA
+1371 NSNGGVTTLSPRNSA

>member
-1 MKTGKQVLCFFLA
+1 MKTGKQILCFFLA

-27 PVRASGGA
+27 SVRAVEA
-35 QSAENPVVSFNFS
+35 DQSATEPL
-48 IDGAGTIVVDGEDK
+48 VD
-62 GTSVEVESGNDL
+62 L
-74 TFSVKAPGYQINVIL
+74 KAVDHSDDVY
-89 LGGNRPIAPNGDGTY
+89 IAMETEEPA
-104 TISNVSTDVS
+104 
-114 VTIMVTQK
+114 Q
-122 DNQRLSFAV
+122 
-131 SGATVTVGDEDYTNA
+131 
-146 DYSARY
+146 
-152 NEKVT
+152 
-157 FTVVPEVA
+157 VPE
-165 GSEVTVVADNCTVT
+165 AD
-179 DYGDG
+179 
-184 TYTTSGITAA
+184 S
-194 TRITIAASGQEAKIF
+194 SQEEKTL
-209 YKLSFSF
+209 YKFSFSF
-216 SVPGVAASVFVN
+216 SVPNANATVFVG
-228 DVDMGTSFDVEQGS
+228 DEDMGTSFEVEEGS
-242 DVTFRIVVPGYKVG
+242 DVTFRIVARGYKVG
-256 ALLRKGRPAPANEDG
+256 VLLFGGRPFQPNADG
-271 SYTISNVLGDEAF
+271 SYTVTNVRSNCSF
-284 TVMLTEVVG
+284 TVMLAKAEG
-293 GKTEVTFHCTN
+293 GEAEVTFRCTN
-304 AKVTVGDVD
+304 AKVTVGNVD

-324 RLVFTVKVPEGYYV
+324 SLLFTVEVPEGYYV
-338 QSVTATPD
+338 QSVTATPA
-346 QDVFCGSEIR
+346 QDIFCGSEIR
-356 DQKLWYAVDIEPD
+356 NQKLVYSVNIEPD
-369 NEGRAVIDIV
+369 NEGKVAIDIV

-385 DTWPLEYAYSMN
+385 DTWPLEYVYSIN

-414 GELEIPEMVIHNGVP
+414 GALEIPKTVIHNGVP
-429 FPVQGIGEYA
+429 FPVQSIGECA
-439 FIECYTLTE
+439 FMNCDTLTE
-448 LTMPDTVVWIE
+448 LIM
-459 YMALSYT
+459 
-466 GLRHIRLSEN
+466 
-476 LQSMGEE
+476 
-483 CFFKCI
+483 
-489 FLEELTLP
+489 
-497 ESLKVI
+497 
-503 PERAFDSC
+503 
-511 YALRTVVLPDGLQS
+511 PDGLQV
-525 IGELAFWD
+525 IGEFAFWA
-533 CYDLT
+533 CYNLS

-550 DSTFMGCKS
+550 DGTFMGCRS

-578 NTRSLKHI
+578 DTRSLKHI

-599 FYQWY
+599 FGQ
-604 SDGETDR
+604 SHRDGETDR

-626 IEENTF
+626 IEEDTF
-632 RGCYALRSVHF
+632 NGCYDMRSVHF

-656 YTSSLLEIDLPESV
+656 YTSSLLGIDLPESV
-670 CSIGKMAFFGS
+670 CSIGKKAFSGS

-687 IPRDCVDIGQDAFTS
+687 LPKDCVDVEPDAFAS
-702 SALEAFEVDPG
+702 SALEAFEVDSG
-713 NAAFQAGDDGVLYS
+713 NTAFQAGEDGVLYS

-736 PYSRQEAAYTVRPG
+736 PSSRQEAAYTVRPG
-750 TVEIGARAFYGV
+750 TVEIGAYAFYGV

-786 KLKEVALPEGLE
+786 KLKEVVLPEGLE
-798 DISSNYTFYHCYS
+798 DISSNNTFYHCYS
-811 LTELSIPST
+811 LTELSLPST
-820 LRDISGSH
+820 LRDISGSS

-834 ITELVLPDGLQDIGG
+834 ITELVLPDGLQDISG
-849 DYIFSSCESLSKVL
+849 DYIFSSCKKLNKVL
-863 FSSGIKKIS
+863 FSSAIKKIS
-872 GNYIF
+872 GNHIF
-877 SFCEALSS
+877 SFCDALSS

-894 ICGSGNFA
+894 ISGSWNFA
-902 HTSIERLILPN
+902 CTSIEKLTLPVM
-913 KLQEIQ
+913 LQEIQ
-919 GNYNFDACEKLSEV
+919 GEDNFYACEKLSEV

-946 FGRCTSLEKIQ
+946 FGSCTSLEKIQ
-957 LPASLTKLN
+957 LPASLIKLN

-986 SIGNSCFAGCEN
+986 SIGSSCFAGCEN
-998 LKELELPVEL
+998 LTELELPVEL
-1008 QAIGDYCFA
+1008 QTIGDSCFA
-1017 GCNGLEAINLPL
+1017 GCNGLEAINLPV

-1058 CPIGVTMGDR
+1058 CPIGVTRGDR

-1074 NQTYVIYFAGNLP
+1074 SRTYVIYFAGDLP
-1087 EWEGRDGLPIPN
+1087 EWEGIYGLPN

-1108 RDNTTWTENLRHL
+1108 RDNTTWTENLRYL

-1127 FRIHWLSADVSLPES
+1127 FRIHWLAADVSLPES

-1159 ADDPNLPLT
+1159 AEDPNLPLT
-1168 WISSDETV
+1168 WSSSDETV

-1205 AQCQVTVLEGSAPHY
+1205 AQCWVTVLEGSAPHY

-1267 LEGEPAVDGETQPFT
+1267 LEGEPAVDGQTQPFT
-1282 DVDASQY
+1282 DVDAGRY

-1299 SGVVNGVTN
+1299 SGVVNGVTD

-1323 TILYRYAGL
+1323 TVLYRYAGL
-1332 KGANVTAKA
+1332 EGADVTAKA

-1371 DSNGGVTTLSPCNSA
+1371 NSNGGVTTLSPRNSA

>member
-1 MKTGKQVLCFFLA
+1 MKTGKQILCFFLA

-27 PVRASGGA
+27 SVRAVEA
-35 QSAENPVVSFNFS
+35 DQSATEPL
-48 IDGAGTIVVDGEDK
+48 VD
-62 GTSVEVESGNDL
+62 L
-74 TFSVKAPGYQINVIL
+74 KAVDHSDDVY
-89 LGGNRPIAPNGDGTY
+89 IAMETEEPA
-104 TISNVSTDVS
+104 
-114 VTIMVTQK
+114 Q
-122 DNQRLSFAV
+122 
-131 SGATVTVGDEDYTNA
+131 
-146 DYSARY
+146 
-152 NEKVT
+152 
-157 FTVVPEVA
+157 VPE
-165 GSEVTVVADNCTVT
+165 AD
-179 DYGDG
+179 
-184 TYTTSGITAA
+184 S
-194 TRITIAASGQEAKIF
+194 SQEEKTL
-209 YKLSFSF
+209 YKFSFSF
-216 SVPGVAASVFVN
+216 SVPNANATVFVG
-228 DVDMGTSFDVEQGS
+228 DEDMGTSFEVEEGS
-242 DVTFRIVVPGYKVG
+242 DVTFRIVARGYKVG
-256 ALLRKGRPAPANEDG
+256 VLLFGGRPFQPNADG
-271 SYTISNVLGDEAF
+271 SYTVTNVRSNCSF
-284 TVMLTEVVG
+284 TVMLAKAEG
-293 GKTEVTFHCTN
+293 GEAEVTFRCTN
-304 AKVTVGDVD
+304 AKVTVGNVD

-324 RLVFTVKVPEGYYV
+324 SLLFTVEVPEGYYV
-338 QSVTATPD
+338 QSVTTMPA
-346 QDVFCGSEIR
+346 QDIFCGSEIQN
-356 DQKLWYAVDIEPD
+356 QKLVYSVNIEPD
-369 NEGRAVIDIV
+369 NEGKVAIDIV

-385 DTWPLEYAYSMN
+385 DTWPLEYVYSMN

-414 GELEIPEMVIHNGVP
+414 GALEIPKTVIHNGVP
-429 FPVQGIGEYA
+429 FPVQSIGEYA
-439 FIECYTLTE
+439 FMDCDTLTE
-448 LTMPDTVVWIE
+448 LIM
-459 YMALSYT
+459 
-466 GLRHIRLSEN
+466 
-476 LQSMGEE
+476 
-483 CFFKCI
+483 
-489 FLEELTLP
+489 
-497 ESLKVI
+497 
-503 PERAFDSC
+503 
-511 YALRTVVLPDGLQS
+511 PDGLQV
-525 IGELAFWD
+525 IGEFAFWA
-533 CYDLT
+533 CYNLS

-550 DSTFMGCKS
+550 DGTFMGCRS

-578 NTRSLKHI
+578 DTRSLKHI

-599 FYQWY
+599 FKQ
-604 SDGETDR
+604 SHRDGETDR

-626 IEENTF
+626 IEEDTF
-632 RGCYALRSVHF
+632 NGCYDMRSVHF

-670 CSIGKMAFFGS
+670 CSIGKKAFSGS

-687 IPRDCVDIGQDAFTS
+687 LPKDCVDVEPDAFAS
-702 SALEAFEVDPG
+702 SALEAFEVDSG
-713 NAAFQAGDDGVLYS
+713 NTAFQAGEDGVLYS

-736 PYSRQEAAYTVRPG
+736 PSSRQEAAYTVRPG
-750 TVEIGARAFYGV
+750 TVEIGAYAFYGV

-781 FAEQP
+781 FAQQP
-786 KLKEVALPEGLE
+786 KLKEVVLPEGLE
-798 DISSNYTFYHCYS
+798 DISSEYTFFYCDS
-811 LTELSIPST
+811 LTELSLPTT
-820 LRDISGSH
+820 LRDISGSY
-828 VFSCIG
+828 VFSGIG
-834 ITELVLPDGLQDIGG
+834 ITELVLPDGLQDISG
-849 DYIFSSCESLSKVL
+849 DHIFSNCD
-863 FSSGIKKIS
+863 
-872 GNYIF
+872 
-877 SFCEALSS
+877 ALSS

-894 ICGSGNFA
+894 ISGSWNFA
-902 HTSIERLILPN
+902 RTSIEKLTLPVM
-913 KLQEIQ
+913 LQEIQ
-919 GNYNFDACEKLSEV
+919 GEDNFYACEKLSEV

-946 FGRCTSLEKIQ
+946 FGSCTLLEKIQ
-957 LPASLTKLN
+957 LPASLIKLN

-986 SIGNSCFAGCEN
+986 SIGSSCFAGCEN
-998 LKELELPVEL
+998 LTELELPVEL
-1008 QAIGDYCFA
+1008 QAIGASCFA
-1017 GCNGLEAINLPL
+1017 GCNGLEAINLPV

-1074 NQTYVIYFAGNLP
+1074 SRTYVIYFAGDLP
-1087 EWEGRDGLPIPN
+1087 EWEGVYGLPN

-1108 RDNTTWTENLRHL
+1108 RDNTTWMENLRYL

-1127 FRIHWLSADVSLPES
+1127 FRIHWLAAGVSLPES

-1159 ADDPNLPLT
+1159 AEDPNLPLT
-1168 WISSDETV
+1168 WSSSDETV
-1176 VQVDETGMLTGV
+1176 VQVDETGMLTGI

-1205 AQCQVTVLEGSAPHY
+1205 AQCWVTVLEGSAPHY

-1267 LEGEPAVDGETQPFT
+1267 LEGEPAVDGQTQPFT
-1282 DVDASQY
+1282 DVDAGRY

-1299 SGVVNGVTN
+1299 SGVVNGVTD

-1332 KGANVTAKA
+1332 EGADVTAKA

-1371 DSNGGVTTLSPCNSA
+1371 NSNGGVTTLSPRNSA

>member
-1 MKTGKQVLCFFLA
+1 MKTGKQILCFFLA

-27 PVRASGGA
+27 SVRAVEA
-35 QSAENPVVSFNFS
+35 DQSATEPL
-48 IDGAGTIVVDGEDK
+48 VD
-62 GTSVEVESGNDL
+62 L
-74 TFSVKAPGYQINVIL
+74 KAVDHSDDVY
-89 LGGNRPIAPNGDGTY
+89 IAMETEEPA
-104 TISNVSTDVS
+104 
-114 VTIMVTQK
+114 Q
-122 DNQRLSFAV
+122 
-131 SGATVTVGDEDYTNA
+131 
-146 DYSARY
+146 
-152 NEKVT
+152 
-157 FTVVPEVA
+157 VPE
-165 GSEVTVVADNCTVT
+165 AD
-179 DYGDG
+179 
-184 TYTTSGITAA
+184 S
-194 TRITIAASGQEAKIF
+194 SQEEKTL
-209 YKLSFSF
+209 YKFSFSF
-216 SVPGVAASVFVN
+216 SVPNANATVFVG
-228 DVDMGTSFDVEQGS
+228 DEDMGTSFEVEEGS
-242 DVTFRIVVPGYKVG
+242 DVTFRIVARGYKVG
-256 ALLRKGRPAPANEDG
+256 VLLFGGRPFQPNADG
-271 SYTISNVLGDEAF
+271 SYTVTNVRSNCSF
-284 TVMLTEVVG
+284 TVMLAKAEG
-293 GKTEVTFHCTN
+293 GEAEVTFRCTN
-304 AKVTVGDVD
+304 AKVTVGNVD

-324 RLVFTVKVPEGYYV
+324 SLLFTVEVPEGYYV
-338 QSVTATPD
+338 QSVTTMPA
-346 QDVFCGSEIR
+346 QDIFCGSEIQN
-356 DQKLWYAVDIEPD
+356 QKLVYSVNIEPD
-369 NEGRAVIDIV
+369 NEGKVAIDIV

-385 DTWPLEYAYSMN
+385 DTWPLEYVYSMN

-414 GELEIPEMVIHNGVP
+414 GALEIPKTVIHNGVP
-429 FPVQGIGEYA
+429 FPVQSIGEYA
-439 FIECYTLTE
+439 FMDCDTLTE
-448 LTMPDTVVWIE
+448 LIM
-459 YMALSYT
+459 
-466 GLRHIRLSEN
+466 
-476 LQSMGEE
+476 
-483 CFFKCI
+483 
-489 FLEELTLP
+489 
-497 ESLKVI
+497 
-503 PERAFDSC
+503 
-511 YALRTVVLPDGLQS
+511 PDGLQV
-525 IGELAFWD
+525 IGEFAFWA
-533 CYDLT
+533 CYNLS

-550 DSTFMGCKS
+550 DGTFMGCRS

-578 NTRSLKHI
+578 DTRSLKHI

-599 FYQWY
+599 FKQ
-604 SDGETDR
+604 SHRDGETDR

-626 IEENTF
+626 IEEDTF
-632 RGCYALRSVHF
+632 NGCYDMRSVHF

-670 CSIGKMAFFGS
+670 CSIGKKAFSGS

-687 IPRDCVDIGQDAFTS
+687 LPKDCVDVEPDAFAS
-702 SALEAFEVDPG
+702 SALEAFEVDSG
-713 NAAFQAGDDGVLYS
+713 NTAFQAGEDGVLYS

-736 PYSRQEAAYTVRPG
+736 PSSRQEAAYTVRPG
-750 TVEIGARAFYGV
+750 TVEIGAYAFYGV

-786 KLKEVALPEGLE
+786 KLKEVVLPEGLE
-798 DISSNYTFYHCYS
+798 DISSNNTFYHCYS
-811 LTELSIPST
+811 LTELSLPST
-820 LRDISGSH
+820 LRDISGSS

-834 ITELVLPDGLQDIGG
+834 ITELVLPDGLQDISG
-849 DYIFSSCESLSKVL
+849 DYIFSSCKKLNKVL

-872 GNYIF
+872 GNHIF
-877 SFCEALSS
+877 SYCDALSS

-894 ICGSGNFA
+894 ISGSWNFA
-902 HTSIERLILPN
+902 CTSIEKLTLPVM
-913 KLQEIQ
+913 LQEIQ
-919 GNYNFDACEKLSEV
+919 GEDNFYACEKLSEV

-946 FGRCTSLEKIQ
+946 FGSCTSLEKIQ
-957 LPASLTKLN
+957 LPASLIKLN

-986 SIGNSCFAGCEN
+986 SIGSSCFAGCEN
-998 LKELELPVEL
+998 LTELELPVEL
-1008 QAIGDYCFA
+1008 QTIGDSCFA
-1017 GCNGLEAINLPL
+1017 GCNGLEAINLPV

-1058 CPIGVTMGDR
+1058 CPIGVTRGDR

-1074 NQTYVIYFAGNLP
+1074 SRTYVIYFAGDLP
-1087 EWEGRDGLPIPN
+1087 EWEGIYGLPN

-1108 RDNTTWTENLRHL
+1108 RDNTTWTENLRYL

-1127 FRIHWLSADVSLPES
+1127 FRIHWLAADVSLPES

-1159 ADDPNLPLT
+1159 AEDPNLPLT
-1168 WISSDETV
+1168 WSSSDETV

-1205 AQCQVTVLEGSAPHY
+1205 AQCWVTVLEGSAPHY

-1267 LEGEPAVDGETQPFT
+1267 LEGEPAVDGQTQPFT
-1282 DVDASQY
+1282 DVDAGRY

-1299 SGVVNGVTN
+1299 SGVVNGVTD

-1332 KGANVTAKA
+1332 EGADVTAKA

-1371 DSNGGVTTLSPCNSA
+1371 NSNGGVTTLSPRNSA

>member
-1 MKTGKQVLCFFLA
+1 MKTGKQILCFFLA

-27 PVRASGGA
+27 SVRAVEA
-35 QSAENPVVSFNFS
+35 DQSATEPL
-48 IDGAGTIVVDGEDK
+48 VD
-62 GTSVEVESGNDL
+62 L
-74 TFSVKAPGYQINVIL
+74 KAVDHSDDVY
-89 LGGNRPIAPNGDGTY
+89 IAMETEEPA
-104 TISNVSTDVS
+104 
-114 VTIMVTQK
+114 Q
-122 DNQRLSFAV
+122 
-131 SGATVTVGDEDYTNA
+131 
-146 DYSARY
+146 
-152 NEKVT
+152 
-157 FTVVPEVA
+157 VPE
-165 GSEVTVVADNCTVT
+165 AD
-179 DYGDG
+179 
-184 TYTTSGITAA
+184 S
-194 TRITIAASGQEAKIF
+194 SQEEKTL
-209 YKLSFSF
+209 YKFSFSF
-216 SVPGVAASVFVN
+216 SVPNANATVFVG
-228 DVDMGTSFDVEQGS
+228 DEDMGTSFEVEEGS
-242 DVTFRIVVPGYKVG
+242 DVTFRIVARGYKVG
-256 ALLRKGRPAPANEDG
+256 VLLFGGRPFQPNADG
-271 SYTISNVLGDEAF
+271 SYTVTNVRSNCSF
-284 TVMLTEVVG
+284 TVMLAKAEG
-293 GKTEVTFHCTN
+293 GEAEVTFRCTN
-304 AKVTVGDVD
+304 AKVTVGNVD

-324 RLVFTVKVPEGYYV
+324 SLLFTVEVPEGYYV
-338 QSVTATPD
+338 QSVTTMPA
-346 QDVFCGSEIR
+346 QDIFCGSEIQN
-356 DQKLWYAVDIEPD
+356 QKLVYSVNIEPD
-369 NEGRAVIDIV
+369 NEGKVAIDIV

-385 DTWPLEYAYSMN
+385 DTWPLEYVYSMN

-414 GELEIPEMVIHNGVP
+414 GALEIPKTVIHNGVP
-429 FPVQGIGEYA
+429 FPVQSIGEYA
-439 FIECYTLTE
+439 FMDCDTLTE
-448 LTMPDTVVWIE
+448 LIM
-459 YMALSYT
+459 
-466 GLRHIRLSEN
+466 
-476 LQSMGEE
+476 
-483 CFFKCI
+483 
-489 FLEELTLP
+489 
-497 ESLKVI
+497 
-503 PERAFDSC
+503 
-511 YALRTVVLPDGLQS
+511 PDGLQV
-525 IGELAFWD
+525 IGEFAFWG
-533 CYDLT
+533 CYNLS
-538 EITIPAGVTEIA
+538 EITIPARVTEIA
-550 DSTFMGCKS
+550 EGTFMGCRS
-559 LAKVTFLGPVTS
+559 LAKVTFLGRVTS
-571 IGETAFY
+571 IGNDAFY
-578 NTRSLKHI
+578 GTRSLKHI

-599 FYQWY
+599 FGQ
-604 SDGETDR
+604 SHRDGETDR

-626 IEENTF
+626 IEEDTF
-632 RGCYALRSVHF
+632 NGCYDMRSVHF

-670 CSIGKMAFFGS
+670 CSIGKKAFSGS

-687 IPRDCVDIGQDAFTS
+687 LPKDCVDVEPDAFAS
-702 SALEAFEVDPG
+702 SALEAFEVDSG
-713 NAAFQAGDDGVLYS
+713 NTAFQAGEDGVLYS

-736 PYSRQEAAYTVRPG
+736 PSSRQEAAYTVRPG
-750 TVEIGARAFYGV
+750 TVEIGAYAFYGV

-786 KLKEVALPEGLE
+786 KLKEVVLPEGLE
-798 DISSNYTFYHCYS
+798 DISSNNTFYHCYS
-811 LTELSIPST
+811 LTELSLPST
-820 LRDISGSH
+820 LRDISGSS

-834 ITELVLPDGLQDIGG
+834 ITELVLPDGLQDISG
-849 DYIFSSCESLSKVL
+849 DYIFSSCKKLNKVL

-872 GNYIF
+872 GNHIF
-877 SFCEALSS
+877 SYCDALSS

-894 ICGSGNFA
+894 ISGSWNFA
-902 HTSIERLILPN
+902 CTSIEKLTLPVM
-913 KLQEIQ
+913 LQEIQ
-919 GNYNFDACEKLSEV
+919 GEDNFYACEKLSEV

-946 FGRCTSLEKIQ
+946 FGSCTSLEKIQ
-957 LPASLTKLN
+957 LPASLIKLN

-986 SIGNSCFAGCEN
+986 SIGSSCFAGCEN
-998 LKELELPVEL
+998 LTELELPVEL
-1008 QAIGDYCFA
+1008 QTIGDSCFA
-1017 GCNGLEAINLPL
+1017 GCNGLEAINLPV

-1058 CPIGVTMGDR
+1058 CPIGVTRGDR

-1074 NQTYVIYFAGNLP
+1074 SRTYVIYFAGDLP
-1087 EWEGRDGLPIPN
+1087 EWEGIYGLPN

-1108 RDNTTWTENLRHL
+1108 RDNTTWTENLRYL

-1127 FRIHWLSADVSLPES
+1127 FRIHWLAADVSLPES

-1159 ADDPNLPLT
+1159 AEDPNLPLT
-1168 WISSDETV
+1168 WSSSDETV

-1205 AQCQVTVLEGSAPHY
+1205 AQCWVTVLEGSAPHY

-1267 LEGEPAVDGETQPFT
+1267 LEGEPAVDGQTQPFT
-1282 DVDASQY
+1282 DVDAGRY

-1299 SGVVNGVTN
+1299 SGVVNGVTD

-1332 KGANVTAKA
+1332 EGADVTAKA

-1371 DSNGGVTTLSPCNSA
+1371 NSNGGVTTLSPRNSA

>member
-1 MKTGKQVLCFFLA
+1 MKTGKQILCFFLA

-27 PVRASGGA
+27 SVRAVEA
-35 QSAENPVVSFNFS
+35 DQSATEPL
-48 IDGAGTIVVDGEDK
+48 VD
-62 GTSVEVESGNDL
+62 L
-74 TFSVKAPGYQINVIL
+74 KAVDHSDDVY
-89 LGGNRPIAPNGDGTY
+89 IAMETEEPA
-104 TISNVSTDVS
+104 
-114 VTIMVTQK
+114 Q
-122 DNQRLSFAV
+122 
-131 SGATVTVGDEDYTNA
+131 
-146 DYSARY
+146 
-152 NEKVT
+152 
-157 FTVVPEVA
+157 VPE
-165 GSEVTVVADNCTVT
+165 AD
-179 DYGDG
+179 
-184 TYTTSGITAA
+184 S
-194 TRITIAASGQEAKIF
+194 SQEEKTL
-209 YKLSFSF
+209 YKFSFSF
-216 SVPGVAASVFVN
+216 SVPNANATVFVG
-228 DVDMGTSFDVEQGS
+228 DEDMGTSFEVEEGS
-242 DVTFRIVVPGYKVG
+242 DVTFRIVARGYKVG
-256 ALLRKGRPAPANEDG
+256 VLLFGGRPFQPNADG
-271 SYTISNVLGDEAF
+271 SYTVTNVRSNCSF
-284 TVMLTEVVG
+284 TVMLAKAEG
-293 GKTEVTFHCTN
+293 GEAEVTFRCTN
-304 AKVTVGDVD
+304 AKVTVGNVD

-324 RLVFTVKVPEGYYV
+324 SLLFTVEVPEGYYV
-338 QSVTATPD
+338 QSVTTMPA
-346 QDVFCGSEIR
+346 QDIFCGSEIQN
-356 DQKLWYAVDIEPD
+356 QKLVYSVNIEPD
-369 NEGRAVIDIV
+369 NEGKVAIDIV

-385 DTWPLEYAYSMN
+385 DTWPLEYVYSMN

-414 GELEIPEMVIHNGVP
+414 GALEIPKTVIHNGVP
-429 FPVQGIGEYA
+429 FPVQSIGEYA
-439 FIECYTLTE
+439 FMDCDTLTE
-448 LTMPDTVVWIE
+448 LIM
-459 YMALSYT
+459 
-466 GLRHIRLSEN
+466 
-476 LQSMGEE
+476 
-483 CFFKCI
+483 
-489 FLEELTLP
+489 
-497 ESLKVI
+497 
-503 PERAFDSC
+503 
-511 YALRTVVLPDGLQS
+511 PDGLQV
-525 IGELAFWD
+525 IGEFAFWA
-533 CYDLT
+533 CYNLS
-538 EITIPAGVTEIA
+538 EITIPARVTEIA
-550 DSTFMGCKS
+550 EGTFMGCRS
-559 LAKVTFLGPVTS
+559 LAKVTFLGRVTS
-571 IGETAFY
+571 IGNDAFY
-578 NTRSLKHI
+578 GTRSLKHI

-599 FYQWY
+599 FGQ
-604 SDGETDR
+604 SHRDGETDR

-626 IEENTF
+626 IEEDTF
-632 RGCYALRSVHF
+632 NSCYDMRSVHF

-670 CSIGKMAFFGS
+670 CSIGKKAFSGS

-687 IPRDCVDIGQDAFTS
+687 LPKDCVDVEPDAFAS
-702 SALEAFEVDPG
+702 SALEAFEVDSG
-713 NAAFQAGDDGVLYS
+713 NTAFQAGEDGVLYS

-736 PYSRQEAAYTVRPG
+736 PSSRQEAAYTVRPG
-750 TVEIGARAFYGV
+750 TVEIGAYAFYGV

-786 KLKEVALPEGLE
+786 KLKEVVLPEGLE
-798 DISSNYTFYHCYS
+798 DISSNNTFYHCYS
-811 LTELSIPST
+811 LTELSLPST
-820 LRDISGSH
+820 LRDISGSS

-834 ITELVLPDGLQDIGG
+834 ITELVLPDGLQDISG
-849 DYIFSSCESLSKVL
+849 DYIFSSCKKLNKVL

-872 GNYIF
+872 GNHIF
-877 SFCEALSS
+877 SYCDALSS

-894 ICGSGNFA
+894 ISGSWNFA
-902 HTSIERLILPN
+902 CTSIEKLTLPVM
-913 KLQEIQ
+913 LQEIQ
-919 GNYNFDACEKLSEV
+919 GEDNFYACEKLSEV

-946 FGRCTSLEKIQ
+946 FGSCTSLEKIQ
-957 LPASLTKLN
+957 LPASLIKLN

-986 SIGNSCFAGCEN
+986 SIGSSCFAGCEN
-998 LKELELPVEL
+998 LTELELPVEL
-1008 QAIGDYCFA
+1008 QTIGDSCFA
-1017 GCNGLEAINLPL
+1017 GCNGLEAINLPV

-1058 CPIGVTMGDR
+1058 CPIGVTRGDR

-1074 NQTYVIYFAGNLP
+1074 SRTYVIYFAGDLP
-1087 EWEGRDGLPIPN
+1087 EWEGIYGLPN

-1108 RDNTTWTENLRHL
+1108 RDNTTWTENLRYL

-1127 FRIHWLSADVSLPES
+1127 FRIHWLAADVSLPES

-1159 ADDPNLPLT
+1159 AEDPNLPLT
-1168 WISSDETV
+1168 WSSSDETV

-1205 AQCQVTVLEGSAPHY
+1205 AQCWVTVLEGSAPHY

-1267 LEGEPAVDGETQPFT
+1267 LEGEPAVDGQTQPFT
-1282 DVDASQY
+1282 DVDAGRY

-1299 SGVVNGVTN
+1299 SGVVNGVTD

-1332 KGANVTAKA
+1332 EGADVTAKA

-1371 DSNGGVTTLSPCNSA
+1371 NSNGGVTTLSPRNSA

>member
-1 MKTGKQVLCFFLA
+1 MKTGKQILCFFLA

-27 PVRASGGA
+27 SVRAVEA
-35 QSAENPVVSFNFS
+35 DQSATEPL
-48 IDGAGTIVVDGEDK
+48 VD
-62 GTSVEVESGNDL
+62 L
-74 TFSVKAPGYQINVIL
+74 KAVDHSDDVY
-89 LGGNRPIAPNGDGTY
+89 IAMETEEPA
-104 TISNVSTDVS
+104 
-114 VTIMVTQK
+114 Q
-122 DNQRLSFAV
+122 
-131 SGATVTVGDEDYTNA
+131 
-146 DYSARY
+146 
-152 NEKVT
+152 
-157 FTVVPEVA
+157 VPE
-165 GSEVTVVADNCTVT
+165 AD
-179 DYGDG
+179 
-184 TYTTSGITAA
+184 S
-194 TRITIAASGQEAKIF
+194 SQEEKTL
-209 YKLSFSF
+209 YKFSFSF
-216 SVPGVAASVFVN
+216 SVPNANATVFVG
-228 DVDMGTSFDVEQGS
+228 DEDMGTSFEVEEGS
-242 DVTFRIVVPGYKVG
+242 DVTFRIVARGYKVG
-256 ALLRKGRPAPANEDG
+256 VLLFGGRPFQPNADG
-271 SYTISNVLGDEAF
+271 SYTVTNVRSNCSF
-284 TVMLTEVVG
+284 TVMLAKAEG
-293 GKTEVTFHCTN
+293 GEAEVTFRCTN
-304 AKVTVGDVD
+304 AKVTVGNVD

-324 RLVFTVKVPEGYYV
+324 SLSFTVEVPEGYYV
-338 QSVTATPD
+338 QSVTATPA
-346 QDVFCGSEIR
+346 QDIFCGSEIR
-356 DQKLWYAVDIEPD
+356 NQKLVYSVNIEPD
-369 NEGRAVIDIV
+369 NEGKVAIDIV

-385 DTWPLEYAYSMN
+385 DTWPLEYVYSMN

-414 GELEIPEMVIHNGVP
+414 GALEIPKTVIHNGVP
-429 FPVQGIGEYA
+429 FPVQSIGEYA
-439 FIECYTLTE
+439 FMDCDTLTE
-448 LTMPDTVVWIE
+448 LIM
-459 YMALSYT
+459 
-466 GLRHIRLSEN
+466 
-476 LQSMGEE
+476 
-483 CFFKCI
+483 
-489 FLEELTLP
+489 
-497 ESLKVI
+497 
-503 PERAFDSC
+503 
-511 YALRTVVLPDGLQS
+511 PDGLQV
-525 IGELAFWD
+525 IGEFAFWA
-533 CYDLT
+533 CYNLS

-550 DSTFMGCKS
+550 DGTFMGCRS

-578 NTRSLKHI
+578 DTRSLKHI

-599 FYQWY
+599 FKQ
-604 SDGETDR
+604 SHRDGETDR

-626 IEENTF
+626 IEEDTF
-632 RGCYALRSVHF
+632 NGCYDMRSVHF

-670 CSIGKMAFFGS
+670 CSIGKKAFSGS

-687 IPRDCVDIGQDAFTS
+687 LPKDCVDVEPDAFAS
-702 SALEAFEVDPG
+702 SALEAFEVDSG
-713 NAAFQAGDDGVLYS
+713 NTAFQAGEDGVLYS

-736 PYSRQEAAYTVRPG
+736 PSSRQEAAYTVRPG
-750 TVEIGARAFYGV
+750 TVEIGAYAFYGV

-786 KLKEVALPEGLE
+786 KLKEVVLPEGLE
-798 DISSNYTFYHCYS
+798 DISSNNTFYHCYS
-811 LTELSIPST
+811 LTELSLPST
-820 LRDISGSH
+820 LRDISGSS

-834 ITELVLPDGLQDIGG
+834 ITELVLPDGLQDISG
-849 DYIFSSCESLSKVL
+849 DYIFSSCKKLNKVL

-872 GNYIF
+872 GNHIF
-877 SFCEALSS
+877 SYCDALSS

-894 ICGSGNFA
+894 ISGSWNFA
-902 HTSIERLILPN
+902 CTSIEKLTLPVM
-913 KLQEIQ
+913 LQEIQ
-919 GNYNFDACEKLSEV
+919 GEDNFYACEKLSEV

-946 FGRCTSLEKIQ
+946 FGSCTSLEKIQ
-957 LPASLTKLN
+957 LPASLIKLN

-986 SIGNSCFAGCEN
+986 SIGSSCFAGCEN
-998 LKELELPVEL
+998 LTELELPVEL
-1008 QAIGDYCFA
+1008 QTIGDSCFA
-1017 GCNGLEAINLPL
+1017 GCNGLEAINLPV

-1058 CPIGVTMGDR
+1058 CPIGVTRGDR

-1074 NQTYVIYFAGNLP
+1074 SRTYVIYFAGDLP
-1087 EWEGRDGLPIPN
+1087 EWEGIYGLPN

-1108 RDNTTWTENLRHL
+1108 RDNTTWTENLRYL

-1127 FRIHWLSADVSLPES
+1127 FRIHWLAADVSLPES

-1159 ADDPNLPLT
+1159 AEDPNLPLT
-1168 WISSDETV
+1168 WSSSDETV

-1205 AQCQVTVLEGSAPHY
+1205 AQCWVTVLEGSAPHY

-1267 LEGEPAVDGETQPFT
+1267 LEGEPAVDGQTQPFT
-1282 DVDASQY
+1282 DVDAGRY

-1299 SGVVNGVTN
+1299 SGVVNGVTD

-1332 KGANVTAKA
+1332 EGADVTAKA

-1371 DSNGGVTTLSPCNSA
+1371 NSNGGVTTLSPRNSA

>member
-1 MKTGKQVLCFFLA
+1 MKTGKQILCFFLA

-27 PVRASGGA
+27 SVRAVEA
-35 QSAENPVVSFNFS
+35 DQSATEPL
-48 IDGAGTIVVDGEDK
+48 VD
-62 GTSVEVESGNDL
+62 L
-74 TFSVKAPGYQINVIL
+74 KAVDHSDDVY
-89 LGGNRPIAPNGDGTY
+89 IAMETEEPA
-104 TISNVSTDVS
+104 
-114 VTIMVTQK
+114 Q
-122 DNQRLSFAV
+122 
-131 SGATVTVGDEDYTNA
+131 
-146 DYSARY
+146 
-152 NEKVT
+152 
-157 FTVVPEVA
+157 VPE
-165 GSEVTVVADNCTVT
+165 AD
-179 DYGDG
+179 
-184 TYTTSGITAA
+184 S
-194 TRITIAASGQEAKIF
+194 SQEEKTL
-209 YKLSFSF
+209 YKFSFSF
-216 SVPGVAASVFVN
+216 SVPNANATVFVG
-228 DVDMGTSFDVEQGS
+228 DEDMGTSFEVEEGS
-242 DVTFRIVVPGYKVG
+242 DVTFRIVARGYKVG
-256 ALLRKGRPAPANEDG
+256 VLLFGGRPFQPNADG
-271 SYTISNVLGDEAF
+271 SYTVTNVRSNCSF
-284 TVMLTEVVG
+284 TVMLAKAEG
-293 GKTEVTFHCTN
+293 GEAEVTFRCTN
-304 AKVTVGDVD
+304 AKVTVGNVD

-324 RLVFTVKVPEGYYV
+324 SLLFTVEVPEGYYV
-338 QSVTATPD
+338 QSVTTMPA
-346 QDVFCGSEIR
+346 QDIFCGSEIQN
-356 DQKLWYAVDIEPD
+356 QKLVYSVNIEPD
-369 NEGRAVIDIV
+369 NEGKVAIDIV

-385 DTWPLEYAYSMN
+385 DTWPLEYVYSMN

-414 GELEIPEMVIHNGVP
+414 GALEIPKTVIHNGVP
-429 FPVQGIGEYA
+429 FPVQSIGEYA
-439 FIECYTLTE
+439 FMDCDTLTE
-448 LTMPDTVVWIE
+448 LIM
-459 YMALSYT
+459 
-466 GLRHIRLSEN
+466 
-476 LQSMGEE
+476 
-483 CFFKCI
+483 
-489 FLEELTLP
+489 
-497 ESLKVI
+497 
-503 PERAFDSC
+503 
-511 YALRTVVLPDGLQS
+511 PDGLQV
-525 IGELAFWD
+525 IGEFAFWA
-533 CYDLT
+533 CYNLS

-550 DSTFMGCKS
+550 DGTFMGCRS

-578 NTRSLKHI
+578 DTRSLKHI

-599 FYQWY
+599 FKQ
-604 SDGETDR
+604 SHRDGETDR

-626 IEENTF
+626 IEEDTF
-632 RGCYALRSVHF
+632 NGCYDMRSVHF

-670 CSIGKMAFFGS
+670 CSIGKKAFSGS

-687 IPRDCVDIGQDAFTS
+687 LPKDCVDVEPDAFAS
-702 SALEAFEVDPG
+702 SALEAFEVDSG
-713 NAAFQAGDDGVLYS
+713 NTAFQAGEDGVLYS

-736 PYSRQEAAYTVRPG
+736 PSSRQEAAYTVRPG
-750 TVEIGARAFYGV
+750 TVEIGAYAFYGV

-786 KLKEVALPEGLE
+786 KLKEVVLPEGLE
-798 DISSNYTFYHCYS
+798 DISSNNTFYHCYS
-811 LTELSIPST
+811 LTELSLPST
-820 LRDISGSH
+820 LRDISGSS

-834 ITELVLPDGLQDIGG
+834 ITELVLPDGLQDISG
-849 DYIFSSCESLSKVL
+849 DYIFSSCKKLNKVL

-872 GNYIF
+872 GNHIF
-877 SFCEALSS
+877 SYCDALSS

-894 ICGSGNFA
+894 ISGSWNFA
-902 HTSIERLILPN
+902 CTSIEKLTLPVM
-913 KLQEIQ
+913 LQEIQ
-919 GNYNFDACEKLSEV
+919 GEDNFYACEKLSEV

-946 FGRCTSLEKIQ
+946 FGSCTSLEKIQ
-957 LPASLTKLN
+957 LPASLIKLN

-986 SIGNSCFAGCEN
+986 SIGSSCFAGCEN
-998 LKELELPVEL
+998 LTELELPVEL
-1008 QAIGDYCFA
+1008 QTIGDSCFA
-1017 GCNGLEAINLPL
+1017 GCNGLEAINLPV

-1058 CPIGVTMGDR
+1058 CPIGVTRGDR

-1074 NQTYVIYFAGNLP
+1074 SRTYVIYFAGDLP
-1087 EWEGRDGLPIPN
+1087 EWEGIYGLPN

-1108 RDNTTWTENLRHL
+1108 RDNTTWTENLRYL

-1127 FRIHWLSADVSLPES
+1127 FRIHWLAADVSLPES

-1159 ADDPNLPLT
+1159 AEDPNLPLT
-1168 WISSDETV
+1168 WSSSDETV

-1205 AQCQVTVLEGSAPHY
+1205 AQCWVTVLEGSAPHY

-1267 LEGEPAVDGETQPFT
+1267 LEGEPAVDGQTQPFT
-1282 DVDASQY
+1282 DVDAGRY

-1299 SGVVNGVTN
+1299 SGVVNGVTD

-1323 TILYRYAGL
+1323 TVLYRYAGL
-1332 KGANVTAKA
+1332 EGADVTAKA

-1371 DSNGGVTTLSPCNSA
+1371 NSNGGVTTLSPRNSA

>member
-1 MKTGKQVLCFFLA
+1 MKTGKQILCFFLA

-27 PVRASGGA
+27 SVRAVEA
-35 QSAENPVVSFNFS
+35 DQSATEPL
-48 IDGAGTIVVDGEDK
+48 VD
-62 GTSVEVESGNDL
+62 L
-74 TFSVKAPGYQINVIL
+74 KAVDHSDDVY
-89 LGGNRPIAPNGDGTY
+89 IAMETEEPA
-104 TISNVSTDVS
+104 
-114 VTIMVTQK
+114 Q
-122 DNQRLSFAV
+122 
-131 SGATVTVGDEDYTNA
+131 
-146 DYSARY
+146 
-152 NEKVT
+152 
-157 FTVVPEVA
+157 VPE
-165 GSEVTVVADNCTVT
+165 AD
-179 DYGDG
+179 
-184 TYTTSGITAA
+184 S
-194 TRITIAASGQEAKIF
+194 SQEEKTL
-209 YKLSFSF
+209 YKFSFSF
-216 SVPGVAASVFVN
+216 SVPNANATVFVG
-228 DVDMGTSFDVEQGS
+228 DEDMGTSFEVEEGS
-242 DVTFRIVVPGYKVG
+242 DVTFRIVARGYKVG
-256 ALLRKGRPAPANEDG
+256 VLLFGGRPFQPNADG
-271 SYTISNVLGDEAF
+271 SYTVTNVRSNCSF
-284 TVMLTEVVG
+284 TVMLAKAEG
-293 GKTEVTFHCTN
+293 GEAEVTFRCTN
-304 AKVTVGDVD
+304 AKVTVGNVD

-324 RLVFTVKVPEGYYV
+324 SLSFTVEVPEGYYV
-338 QSVTATPD
+338 QSVTATPA
-346 QDVFCGSEIR
+346 QDIFCGSEIR
-356 DQKLWYAVDIEPD
+356 NQKLVYSVNIEPD
-369 NEGRAVIDIV
+369 NEGKVAIDIV

-385 DTWPLEYAYSMN
+385 DTWPLEYVYSIN

-414 GELEIPEMVIHNGVP
+414 GALEIPKTVIHNGVP
-429 FPVQGIGEYA
+429 FPVQSIGECA
-439 FIECYTLTE
+439 FMNCDTLTE
-448 LTMPDTVVWIE
+448 LIM
-459 YMALSYT
+459 
-466 GLRHIRLSEN
+466 
-476 LQSMGEE
+476 
-483 CFFKCI
+483 
-489 FLEELTLP
+489 
-497 ESLKVI
+497 
-503 PERAFDSC
+503 
-511 YALRTVVLPDGLQS
+511 PDGLQV
-525 IGELAFWD
+525 IGEFAFWG
-533 CYDLT
+533 CYNLS
-538 EITIPAGVTEIA
+538 EITIPARVTEIA
-550 DSTFMGCKS
+550 EGTFMGCRS
-559 LAKVTFLGPVTS
+559 LAKVTFLGRVTS
-571 IGETAFY
+571 IGNDAFY
-578 NTRSLKHI
+578 GTRSLKHI

-599 FYQWY
+599 FGQ
-604 SDGETDR
+604 SHRDGETDR

-626 IEENTF
+626 IEEDTF
-632 RGCYALRSVHF
+632 NSCYDMRSVHF

-656 YTSSLLEIDLPESV
+656 YTSSLLGIDLPESV
-670 CSIGKMAFFGS
+670 CSIGKKAFSGS

-687 IPRDCVDIGQDAFTS
+687 LPKDCVDVEPDAFAS

-713 NAAFQAGDDGVLYS
+713 NTAFQAGEDGVLYS

-736 PYSRQEAAYTVRPG
+736 PSSRQEAAYTVRPG
-750 TVEIGARAFYGV
+750 TVEIGAYAFYGV

-798 DISSNYTFYHCYS
+798 DISSEYTFFYCDS
-811 LTELSIPST
+811 LTELSLPTT
-820 LRDISGSH
+820 LRDISGSY
-828 VFSCIG
+828 VFSGIG
-834 ITELVLPDGLQDIGG
+834 ITELVLPDGLQDISG
-849 DYIFSSCESLSKVL
+849 DHIFSNCD
-863 FSSGIKKIS
+863 
-872 GNYIF
+872 
-877 SFCEALSS
+877 ALSS

-894 ICGSGNFA
+894 ISGSWNFA
-902 HTSIERLILPN
+902 RTSIEKLTLPVM
-913 KLQEIQ
+913 LQEIQ
-919 GNYNFDACEKLSEV
+919 GEDNFYACEKLSEV

-946 FGRCTSLEKIQ
+946 FGSCTLLEKIQ
-957 LPASLTKLN
+957 LPASLIKLN

-986 SIGNSCFAGCEN
+986 SIGSSCFAGCEN
-998 LKELELPVEL
+998 LTELELPVEL
-1008 QAIGDYCFA
+1008 QAIGASCFA
-1017 GCNGLEAINLPL
+1017 GCNGLEAINLPV

-1074 NQTYVIYFAGNLP
+1074 SRTYVIYFAGDLP
-1087 EWEGRDGLPIPN
+1087 EWEGVYGLPN

-1108 RDNTTWTENLRHL
+1108 RDNTTWMEDLRYL

-1127 FRIHWLSADVSLPES
+1127 FRIHWLAAGVSLPES

-1159 ADDPNLPLT
+1159 AEDPNLPLT
-1168 WISSDETV
+1168 WSSSDETV
-1176 VQVDETGMLTGV
+1176 VQVDETGMLTGI

-1205 AQCQVTVLEGSAPHY
+1205 AQCWVTVLEGSAPHY

-1267 LEGEPAVDGETQPFT
+1267 LEGEPAVDGQTQPFT
-1282 DVDASQY
+1282 DVDAGRY

-1299 SGVVNGVTN
+1299 SGVVNGVTD

-1332 KGANVTAKA
+1332 EGADVTAKA

-1371 DSNGGVTTLSPCNSA
+1371 NSNGGVTTLSPRNSA

>member
-1 MKTGKQVLCFFLA
+1 MKTGKQILCFFLA

-27 PVRASGGA
+27 SVRAVEA
-35 QSAENPVVSFNFS
+35 DQSATEPL
-48 IDGAGTIVVDGEDK
+48 VD
-62 GTSVEVESGNDL
+62 L
-74 TFSVKAPGYQINVIL
+74 KAVDHSDDVY
-89 LGGNRPIAPNGDGTY
+89 IAMETEEPA
-104 TISNVSTDVS
+104 
-114 VTIMVTQK
+114 Q
-122 DNQRLSFAV
+122 
-131 SGATVTVGDEDYTNA
+131 
-146 DYSARY
+146 
-152 NEKVT
+152 
-157 FTVVPEVA
+157 VPE
-165 GSEVTVVADNCTVT
+165 AD
-179 DYGDG
+179 
-184 TYTTSGITAA
+184 S
-194 TRITIAASGQEAKIF
+194 SQEEKTL
-209 YKLSFSF
+209 YKFSFSF
-216 SVPGVAASVFVN
+216 SVPNANATVFVG
-228 DVDMGTSFDVEQGS
+228 DEDMGTSFEVEEGS
-242 DVTFRIVVPGYKVG
+242 DVTFRIVARGYKVG
-256 ALLRKGRPAPANEDG
+256 VLLFGGRPFQPNADG
-271 SYTISNVLGDEAF
+271 SYTVTNVRSNCSF
-284 TVMLTEVVG
+284 TVMLAKAEG
-293 GKTEVTFHCTN
+293 GEAEVTFRCTN
-304 AKVTVGDVD
+304 AKVTVGNVD

-324 RLVFTVKVPEGYYV
+324 SLSFTVEVPEGYYV
-338 QSVTATPD
+338 QSVTATPA
-346 QDVFCGSEIR
+346 QDIFCGSEIR
-356 DQKLWYAVDIEPD
+356 NQKLVYSVNIEPD
-369 NEGRAVIDIV
+369 NEGKVAIDIV

-385 DTWPLEYAYSMN
+385 DTWPLEYVYSIN

-414 GELEIPEMVIHNGVP
+414 GALEIPKTVIHNGVP
-429 FPVQGIGEYA
+429 FPVQSIGECA
-439 FIECYTLTE
+439 FMNCDTLTE
-448 LTMPDTVVWIE
+448 LIM
-459 YMALSYT
+459 
-466 GLRHIRLSEN
+466 
-476 LQSMGEE
+476 
-483 CFFKCI
+483 
-489 FLEELTLP
+489 
-497 ESLKVI
+497 
-503 PERAFDSC
+503 
-511 YALRTVVLPDGLQS
+511 PDGLQV
-525 IGELAFWD
+525 IGEFAFWG
-533 CYDLT
+533 CYNLS
-538 EITIPAGVTEIA
+538 EITIPARVTEIA
-550 DSTFMGCKS
+550 EGTFMGCRS
-559 LAKVTFLGPVTS
+559 LAKVTFLGRVTS
-571 IGETAFY
+571 IGNDAFY
-578 NTRSLKHI
+578 GTRSLKHI

-599 FYQWY
+599 FGQ
-604 SDGETDR
+604 SHRDGETDR

-626 IEENTF
+626 IEEDTF
-632 RGCYALRSVHF
+632 NSCYDMRSVHF

-656 YTSSLLEIDLPESV
+656 YTSSLLGIDLPESV
-670 CSIGKMAFFGS
+670 CSIGKKAFSGS

-687 IPRDCVDIGQDAFTS
+687 LPKDCVDVEPDAFAS

-713 NAAFQAGDDGVLYS
+713 NTAFQAGEDGVLYS

-736 PYSRQEAAYTVRPG
+736 PSSRQEAAYTVRPG
-750 TVEIGARAFYGV
+750 TVEIGAYAFYGV

-786 KLKEVALPEGLE
+786 KLKEVVLPEGLE
-798 DISSNYTFYHCYS
+798 DISSNNTFYHCDS
-811 LTELSIPST
+811 LTELSLPST
-820 LRDISGSH
+820 LRDISGSS

-834 ITELVLPDGLQDIGG
+834 ITELVLPDGLQDISG
-849 DYIFSSCESLSKVL
+849 DYIFSSCKKLNKAL
-863 FSSGIKKIS
+863 FSSAIKKIS
-872 GNYIF
+872 GNHIF
-877 SFCEALSS
+877 SFCDALSS

-894 ICGSGNFA
+894 ISGSWNFA
-902 HTSIERLILPN
+902 CTSIEKLTLPVM
-913 KLQEIQ
+913 LQEIQ
-919 GNYNFDACEKLSEV
+919 GEDNFYACEKLSEV

-946 FGRCTSLEKIQ
+946 FGSCTSLEKIQ
-957 LPASLTKLN
+957 LPASLIKLN

-986 SIGNSCFAGCEN
+986 SIGSSCFAGCEN
-998 LKELELPVEL
+998 LTELELPVEL
-1008 QAIGDYCFA
+1008 QTIGDSCFA
-1017 GCNGLEAINLPL
+1017 GCNGLEAIKLPV

-1058 CPIGVTMGDR
+1058 CPIGVTRGDR

-1074 NQTYVIYFAGNLP
+1074 SRTYAIYFAGDLP
-1087 EWEGRDGLPIPN
+1087 EWEGMYGYGLPN

-1108 RDNTTWTENLRHL
+1108 RDNTTWMEDLRYL

-1127 FRIHWLSADVSLPES
+1127 FRIHWLAADVSLPES

-1159 ADDPNLPLT
+1159 AEDPNLPLT
-1168 WISSDETV
+1168 WSSSDETV

-1205 AQCQVTVLEGSAPHY
+1205 ARCRVTVLEGSAPHY

-1267 LEGEPAVDGETQPFT
+1267 LEGEPAVDGQTQPFT
-1282 DVDASQY
+1282 DVDAGRY

-1299 SGVVNGVTN
+1299 SGVVNGVTD

-1323 TILYRYAGL
+1323 TVLYRYAGL
-1332 KGANVTAKA
+1332 EGADVTAKA

-1371 DSNGGVTTLSPCNSA
+1371 NSNGGVTTLSPRNSA

>member
-1 MKTGKQVLCFFLA
+1 MKTGKQVLCFLLA

-27 PVRASGGA
+27 PVRAVEA
-35 QSAENPVVSFNFS
+35 DQSATEPM
-48 IDGAGTIVVDGEDK
+48 VDLKTVDH
-62 GTSVEVESGNDL
+62 SDDV
-74 TFSVKAPGYQINVIL
+74 
-89 LGGNRPIAPNGDGTY
+89 Y
-104 TISNVSTDVS
+104 TAMETEEPA
-114 VTIMVTQK
+114 Q
-122 DNQRLSFAV
+122 
-131 SGATVTVGDEDYTNA
+131 
-146 DYSARY
+146 
-152 NEKVT
+152 
-157 FTVVPEVA
+157 VPE
-165 GSEVTVVADNCTVT
+165 AD
-179 DYGDG
+179 
-184 TYTTSGITAA
+184 S
-194 TRITIAASGQEAKIF
+194 SQEEKTF
-209 YKLSFSF
+209 YKFSFSF
-216 SVPGVAASVFVN
+216 SIQSANARVFVG
-228 DVDMGTSFDVEQGS
+228 DEDMGTSFEVEEGS
-242 DVTFRIVVPGYKVG
+242 DVTFRIVAQGYKVG
-256 ALLRKGRPAPANEDG
+256 ALLFRGRPLQPNADG
-271 SYTISNVLGDEAF
+271 SYTVTNVRSNSSF
-284 TVMLTEVVG
+284 TVMLAKAEG
-293 GKTEVTFHCTN
+293 EGAEVTFRCTN
-304 AKVTVGDVD
+304 AKVTVDDVD

-324 RLVFTVKVPEGYYV
+324 SLQFVVEVPEGYYV
-338 QSVTATPD
+338 QSITATPD
-346 QDVFCGSEIR
+346 QGVFCSSEIQN
-356 DQKLWYAVDIEPD
+356 QKLWYAVYMEPD
-369 NEGRAVIDIV
+369 NEGRVVIDIV

-385 DTWPLEYAYSMN
+385 DTWPLEYQYSMN

-414 GELEIPEMVIHNGVP
+414 GALEIPETVIHNGVP

-448 LTMPDTVVWIE
+448 LTMPDTVVSIG

-476 LQSMGEE
+476 LQSMDEE
-483 CFFKCI
+483 CLFKCI

-503 PERAFDSC
+503 PKRAFDSC
-511 YALRTVVLPDGLQS
+511 YSLRTVVLPDGLQS
-525 IGELAFWD
+525 IGESAFWD
-533 CYDLT
+533 CYDLS

-550 DSTFMGCKS
+550 GGTFMGCES

-571 IGETAFY
+571 IGKNAFY

-586 DLPDSLTSLGSGA
+586 DLPGSLTSLGSGA
-599 FYQWY
+599 FFQEY
-604 SDGETDR
+604 SDEETDR

-632 RGCYALRSVHF
+632 RGCYALRSVDF
-643 LGKVTSIGDGAFC
+643 LGKVTHIGDGAFC
-656 YTSSLLEIDLPESV
+656 YTSSLREIDLPESV
-670 CSIGKMAFFGS
+670 CSIGKQAFYGS
-681 GLQKIL
+681 GLQKIRL
-687 IPRDCVDIGQDAFTS
+687 PKDCVDVEQEAFTS

-713 NAAFQAGDDGVLYS
+713 NTAFQAGDDGVLYS
-727 RDGKQLVLY
+727 RDGKQLVRY

-750 TVEIGARAFYGV
+750 TVDIGAYAFYGV

-771 DSLREIGDYA
+771 DSLREFGDYA

-798 DISSNYTFYHCYS
+798 DISSNYTFYHCSS
-811 LTELSIPST
+811 LTELSFPST
-820 LRDISGSH
+820 LRDISGSY
-828 VFSCIG
+828 VFSGIG
-834 ITELVLPDGLQDIGG
+834 ITELVLPEGLQNISG
-849 DYIFSSCESLSKVL
+849 DNIFNSCESMNKVSL
-863 FSSGIKKIS
+863 PIGLKEIDGDK
-872 GNYIF
+872 IF
-877 SFCEALSS
+877 SYCNALSS
-885 LELPKDLEL
+885 LDLPKDLEL
-894 ICGSGNFA
+894 IRGSWNFA
-902 HTSIERLILPN
+902 HTSIEKLILPN
-913 KLQEIQ
+913 TLQEIQ
-919 GNYNFDACEKLSEV
+919 GDNNFYACEKLSEV
-933 VLPAGLRILGDGS
+933 VLPDGLRILGDGS
-946 FGRCTSLEKIQ
+946 FESCTSLKRIQ
-957 LPASLTKLN
+957 LPASLTRLN

-975 LKHIEIPEKVT
+975 LRHIEIPEKVT
-986 SIGNSCFAGCEN
+986 SIENGCFAGCS
-998 LKELELPVEL
+998 
-1008 QAIGDYCFA
+1008 
-1017 GCNGLEAINLPL
+1017 GLEAIKLPL

-1044 TELSVPQTVTSWGD
+1044 RELSVPQTVTSWGD
-1058 CPIGVTMGDR
+1058 CPIGITKGDG
-1068 GYVYDT
+1068 GYVPDT
-1074 NQTYVIYFAGNLP
+1074 NQTYVIYFAGDLP
-1087 EWEGRDGLPIPN
+1087 EWEGIYGLPN

-1108 RDNTTWTENLRHL
+1108 RDNTTWTENLRYL

-1127 FRIHWLSADVSLPES
+1127 FRIHWLAADVSLPES
-1142 LELTVGC
+1142 LELTAGC
-1149 KQQLTEAVQP
+1149 KQQLTEVVRP

-1168 WISSDETV
+1168 WSSSDEAV

-1196 ASAGGGAYS
+1196 AYAGGGAYS
-1205 AQCQVTVLEGSAPHY
+1205 TQCQVTVLAGSAPHY

-1267 LEGEPAVDGETQPFT
+1267 LEGEPAVDGQTQPFT

-1299 SGVVNGVTN
+1299 SGVVNGMTD

-1332 KGANVTAKA
+1332 KGADVTAKA

>member
-1 MKTGKQVLCFFLA
+1 MKTGKQILCFFLA

-27 PVRASGGA
+27 SVRAVEA
-35 QSAENPVVSFNFS
+35 DQSATEPL
-48 IDGAGTIVVDGEDK
+48 VD
-62 GTSVEVESGNDL
+62 L
-74 TFSVKAPGYQINVIL
+74 KAVDHSDDVY
-89 LGGNRPIAPNGDGTY
+89 IAMETEEPA
-104 TISNVSTDVS
+104 
-114 VTIMVTQK
+114 Q
-122 DNQRLSFAV
+122 
-131 SGATVTVGDEDYTNA
+131 
-146 DYSARY
+146 
-152 NEKVT
+152 
-157 FTVVPEVA
+157 VPE
-165 GSEVTVVADNCTVT
+165 AD
-179 DYGDG
+179 
-184 TYTTSGITAA
+184 S
-194 TRITIAASGQEAKIF
+194 SQEEKTL
-209 YKLSFSF
+209 YKFSFSF
-216 SVPGVAASVFVN
+216 SVPNANATVFVG
-228 DVDMGTSFDVEQGS
+228 DEDMGTSFEVEEGS
-242 DVTFRIVVPGYKVG
+242 DVTFRIVARGYKVG
-256 ALLRKGRPAPANEDG
+256 VLLFGGRPFQPNADG
-271 SYTISNVLGDEAF
+271 SYTVTNVRSNCSF
-284 TVMLTEVVG
+284 TVMLAKAEG
-293 GKTEVTFHCTN
+293 GEAEVTFRCTN
-304 AKVTVGDVD
+304 AKVTVGNVD

-324 RLVFTVKVPEGYYV
+324 SLSFTVEVPEGYYV
-338 QSVTATPD
+338 QSVTTMPA
-346 QDVFCGSEIR
+346 QDIFCGSEIQN
-356 DQKLWYAVDIEPD
+356 QKLVYSVNIEPD
-369 NEGRAVIDIV
+369 NEGKVAIDIV

-385 DTWPLEYAYSMN
+385 DTWPLEYVYSMN

-414 GELEIPEMVIHNGVP
+414 GALEIPKTVIHNGVP
-429 FPVQGIGEYA
+429 FPVQSIGEYA
-439 FIECYTLTE
+439 FMDCDTLTE
-448 LTMPDTVVWIE
+448 LIM
-459 YMALSYT
+459 
-466 GLRHIRLSEN
+466 
-476 LQSMGEE
+476 
-483 CFFKCI
+483 
-489 FLEELTLP
+489 
-497 ESLKVI
+497 
-503 PERAFDSC
+503 
-511 YALRTVVLPDGLQS
+511 PDGLQV
-525 IGELAFWD
+525 IGEFAFWA
-533 CYDLT
+533 CYNLS

-550 DSTFMGCKS
+550 DGTFMGCRS

-578 NTRSLKHI
+578 DTRSLKHI

-599 FYQWY
+599 FKQ
-604 SDGETDR
+604 SHRDGETDR

-626 IEENTF
+626 IEEDTF
-632 RGCYALRSVHF
+632 NGCYDMRSVHF

-670 CSIGKMAFFGS
+670 CSIGKKAFSGS

-687 IPRDCVDIGQDAFTS
+687 LPKDCVDVEPDAFAS
-702 SALEAFEVDPG
+702 SALEAFEVDSG
-713 NAAFQAGDDGVLYS
+713 NTAFQAGEDGVLYS

-736 PYSRQEAAYTVRPG
+736 PSSRQEAAYTVRPG
-750 TVEIGARAFYGV
+750 TVEIGAYAFYGV

-786 KLKEVALPEGLE
+786 KLKEVVLPEGLE
-798 DISSNYTFYHCYS
+798 DISSNNTFYHCYS
-811 LTELSIPST
+811 LTELSLPST
-820 LRDISGSH
+820 LRDISGSS

-834 ITELVLPDGLQDIGG
+834 ITELVLPDGLQDISG
-849 DYIFSSCESLSKVL
+849 DYIFSSCKKLNKVL

-872 GNYIF
+872 GNHIF
-877 SFCEALSS
+877 SFCDALSS

-894 ICGSGNFA
+894 ISGSWNFA
-902 HTSIERLILPN
+902 CTSIEKLTLPVM
-913 KLQEIQ
+913 LQEIQ
-919 GNYNFDACEKLSEV
+919 GEDNFYACEKLSEV

-946 FGRCTSLEKIQ
+946 FGSCTSLEKIQ
-957 LPASLTKLN
+957 LPASLIKLN

-986 SIGNSCFAGCEN
+986 SIGSSCFAGCEN
-998 LKELELPVEL
+998 LTELELPVEL
-1008 QAIGDYCFA
+1008 QTIGDSCFA
-1017 GCNGLEAINLPL
+1017 GCNGLEAINLPV

-1058 CPIGVTMGDR
+1058 CPIGVTRGDR

-1074 NQTYVIYFAGNLP
+1074 SRTYVIYFAGDLP
-1087 EWEGRDGLPIPN
+1087 EWEGIYGLPN

-1108 RDNTTWTENLRHL
+1108 RDNTTWTENLRYL

-1127 FRIHWLSADVSLPES
+1127 FRIHWLAADVSLPES

-1159 ADDPNLPLT
+1159 AEDPNLPLT
-1168 WISSDETV
+1168 WSSSDETV

-1205 AQCQVTVLEGSAPHY
+1205 AQCWVTVLEGSAPHY

-1267 LEGEPAVDGETQPFT
+1267 LEGEPAVDGQTQPFT
-1282 DVDASQY
+1282 DVDAGRY

-1299 SGVVNGVTN
+1299 SGVVNGVTD

-1323 TILYRYAGL
+1323 TVLYRYAGL
-1332 KGANVTAKA
+1332 EGADVTAKA

-1371 DSNGGVTTLSPCNSA
+1371 NSNGGVTTLSPRNSA

>member
-1 MKTGKQVLCFFLA
+1 MKTGKQILCFFLA

-27 PVRASGGA
+27 SVRAVEA
-35 QSAENPVVSFNFS
+35 DQSATEPL
-48 IDGAGTIVVDGEDK
+48 VD
-62 GTSVEVESGNDL
+62 L
-74 TFSVKAPGYQINVIL
+74 KAVDHSDDVY
-89 LGGNRPIAPNGDGTY
+89 IAMETEEPA
-104 TISNVSTDVS
+104 
-114 VTIMVTQK
+114 Q
-122 DNQRLSFAV
+122 
-131 SGATVTVGDEDYTNA
+131 
-146 DYSARY
+146 
-152 NEKVT
+152 
-157 FTVVPEVA
+157 VPE
-165 GSEVTVVADNCTVT
+165 AD
-179 DYGDG
+179 
-184 TYTTSGITAA
+184 S
-194 TRITIAASGQEAKIF
+194 SQEEKTL
-209 YKLSFSF
+209 YKFSFSF
-216 SVPGVAASVFVN
+216 SVPNANATVFVG
-228 DVDMGTSFDVEQGS
+228 DEDMGTSFEVEEGS
-242 DVTFRIVVPGYKVG
+242 DVTFRIVARGYKVG
-256 ALLRKGRPAPANEDG
+256 VLLFGGRPFQPNADG
-271 SYTISNVLGDEAF
+271 SYTVTNVRSNCSF
-284 TVMLTEVVG
+284 TVMLAKAEG
-293 GKTEVTFHCTN
+293 GEAEVTFRCTN
-304 AKVTVGDVD
+304 AKVTVGNVD

-324 RLVFTVKVPEGYYV
+324 SLLFTVEVPEGYYV
-338 QSVTATPD
+338 QSVTTMPA
-346 QDVFCGSEIR
+346 QDIFCGSEIQN
-356 DQKLWYAVDIEPD
+356 QKLVYSVNIEPD
-369 NEGRAVIDIV
+369 NEGKVAIDIV

-385 DTWPLEYAYSMN
+385 DTWPLEYVYSMN

-414 GELEIPEMVIHNGVP
+414 GALEIPKTVIHNGVP
-429 FPVQGIGEYA
+429 FPVQSIGEYA
-439 FIECYTLTE
+439 FMDCDTLTE
-448 LTMPDTVVWIE
+448 LIM
-459 YMALSYT
+459 
-466 GLRHIRLSEN
+466 
-476 LQSMGEE
+476 
-483 CFFKCI
+483 
-489 FLEELTLP
+489 
-497 ESLKVI
+497 
-503 PERAFDSC
+503 
-511 YALRTVVLPDGLQS
+511 PDGLQV
-525 IGELAFWD
+525 IGEFAFWA
-533 CYDLT
+533 CYNLS

-550 DSTFMGCKS
+550 DGTFMGCRS

-578 NTRSLKHI
+578 DTRSLKHI

-599 FYQWY
+599 FKQ
-604 SDGETDR
+604 SHRDGETDR

-626 IEENTF
+626 IEEDTF
-632 RGCYALRSVHF
+632 NGCYDMRSVHF

-670 CSIGKMAFFGS
+670 CSIGKKAFSGS

-687 IPRDCVDIGQDAFTS
+687 LPKDCVDVEPDAFAS
-702 SALEAFEVDPG
+702 SALEAFEVDSG
-713 NAAFQAGDDGVLYS
+713 NTAFQAGEDGVLYS

-736 PYSRQEAAYTVRPG
+736 PSSRQEAAYTVRPG
-750 TVEIGARAFYGV
+750 TVEIGAYAFYGV

-786 KLKEVALPEGLE
+786 KLKEVVLPEGLE
-798 DISSNYTFYHCYS
+798 DISSNNTFYHCDS
-811 LTELSIPST
+811 LTELSLPST
-820 LRDISGSH
+820 LRDISGSS

-834 ITELVLPDGLQDIGG
+834 ITELVLPDGLQDISG
-849 DYIFSSCESLSKVL
+849 DYIFSSCKKLNKVL

-872 GNYIF
+872 GNHIF
-877 SFCEALSS
+877 SYCDALSS

-894 ICGSGNFA
+894 ISGSWNFA
-902 HTSIERLILPN
+902 CTSIEKLTLPVM
-913 KLQEIQ
+913 LQEIQ
-919 GNYNFDACEKLSEV
+919 GEDNFYACEKLSEV

-946 FGRCTSLEKIQ
+946 FGSCTSLEKIQ
-957 LPASLTKLN
+957 LPASLIKLN

-986 SIGNSCFAGCEN
+986 SIGSSCFAGCEN
-998 LKELELPVEL
+998 LTELELPVEL
-1008 QAIGDYCFA
+1008 QTIGDSCFA
-1017 GCNGLEAINLPL
+1017 GCNGLEAINLPV

-1058 CPIGVTMGDR
+1058 CPIGVTRGDR

-1074 NQTYVIYFAGNLP
+1074 SRTYVIYFAGDLP
-1087 EWEGRDGLPIPN
+1087 EWEGIYGLPN

-1108 RDNTTWTENLRHL
+1108 RDNTTWTENLRYL

-1127 FRIHWLSADVSLPES
+1127 FRIHWLAADVSLPES

-1159 ADDPNLPLT
+1159 AEDPNLPLT
-1168 WISSDETV
+1168 WSSSDETV

-1205 AQCQVTVLEGSAPHY
+1205 ARCRVTVLEGSAPHY

-1267 LEGEPAVDGETQPFT
+1267 LEGEPAVDGQTQPFT
-1282 DVDASQY
+1282 DVDAGRY

-1299 SGVVNGVTN
+1299 SGVVNGVTD

-1332 KGANVTAKA
+1332 EGADVTAKA

-1371 DSNGGVTTLSPCNSA
+1371 NSNGGVTTLSPRNSA

>member
-1 MKTGKQVLCFFLA
+1 MKTGKQILCFFLA

-27 PVRASGGA
+27 SVRAVEA
-35 QSAENPVVSFNFS
+35 DQSATEPL
-48 IDGAGTIVVDGEDK
+48 VD
-62 GTSVEVESGNDL
+62 L
-74 TFSVKAPGYQINVIL
+74 KAVDHSDDVY
-89 LGGNRPIAPNGDGTY
+89 IAMETEEPA
-104 TISNVSTDVS
+104 
-114 VTIMVTQK
+114 Q
-122 DNQRLSFAV
+122 
-131 SGATVTVGDEDYTNA
+131 
-146 DYSARY
+146 
-152 NEKVT
+152 
-157 FTVVPEVA
+157 VPE
-165 GSEVTVVADNCTVT
+165 AD
-179 DYGDG
+179 
-184 TYTTSGITAA
+184 S
-194 TRITIAASGQEAKIF
+194 SQEEKTL
-209 YKLSFSF
+209 YKFSFSF
-216 SVPGVAASVFVN
+216 SVPNANATVFVG
-228 DVDMGTSFDVEQGS
+228 DEDMGTSFEVEEGS
-242 DVTFRIVVPGYKVG
+242 DVTFRIVARGYKVG
-256 ALLRKGRPAPANEDG
+256 VLLFGGRPFQPNADG
-271 SYTISNVLGDEAF
+271 SYTVTNVRSNCSF
-284 TVMLTEVVG
+284 TVMLAKAEG
-293 GKTEVTFHCTN
+293 GEAEVTFRCTN
-304 AKVTVGDVD
+304 AKVTVGNVD

-324 RLVFTVKVPEGYYV
+324 SLSFTVEVPEGYYV
-338 QSVTATPD
+338 QSVTATPA
-346 QDVFCGSEIR
+346 QDIFCGSEIR
-356 DQKLWYAVDIEPD
+356 NQKLVYSVNIEPD
-369 NEGRAVIDIV
+369 NEGKVAIDIV

-385 DTWPLEYAYSMN
+385 DTWPLEYVYSIN

-414 GELEIPEMVIHNGVP
+414 GALEIPKTVIHNGVP
-429 FPVQGIGEYA
+429 FPVQSIGECA
-439 FIECYTLTE
+439 FMNCDTLTE
-448 LTMPDTVVWIE
+448 LIM
-459 YMALSYT
+459 
-466 GLRHIRLSEN
+466 
-476 LQSMGEE
+476 
-483 CFFKCI
+483 
-489 FLEELTLP
+489 
-497 ESLKVI
+497 
-503 PERAFDSC
+503 
-511 YALRTVVLPDGLQS
+511 PDGLQV
-525 IGELAFWD
+525 IGEFAFWG
-533 CYDLT
+533 CYNLS
-538 EITIPAGVTEIA
+538 EITIPARVTEIA
-550 DSTFMGCKS
+550 EGTFMGCRS
-559 LAKVTFLGPVTS
+559 LAKVTFLGRVTS
-571 IGETAFY
+571 IGNDAFY
-578 NTRSLKHI
+578 GTRSLKHI

-599 FYQWY
+599 FGQ
-604 SDGETDR
+604 SHRDGETDR

-626 IEENTF
+626 IEEDTF
-632 RGCYALRSVHF
+632 NSCYDMRSVHF

-656 YTSSLLEIDLPESV
+656 YTSSLLGIDLPESV
-670 CSIGKMAFFGS
+670 CSIGKKAFSGS

-687 IPRDCVDIGQDAFTS
+687 LPKDCVDVEPDAFAS

-713 NAAFQAGDDGVLYS
+713 NTAFQAGEDGVLYS

-736 PYSRQEAAYTVRPG
+736 PSSRQEAAYTVRPG
-750 TVEIGARAFYGV
+750 TVEIGAYAFYGV

-786 KLKEVALPEGLE
+786 KLKEVVLPEGLE
-798 DISSNYTFYHCYS
+798 DISSNNTFYHCDS
-811 LTELSIPST
+811 LTELSLPST
-820 LRDISGSH
+820 LRDISGSS

-834 ITELVLPDGLQDIGG
+834 ITELVLPDGLQDISG
-849 DYIFSSCESLSKVL
+849 DYIFSSCKKLNKVL
-863 FSSGIKKIS
+863 FSSAIKKIS
-872 GNYIF
+872 GNHIF
-877 SFCEALSS
+877 SFCDALSS

-894 ICGSGNFA
+894 ISGSWNFA
-902 HTSIERLILPN
+902 CTSIEKLTLPVM
-913 KLQEIQ
+913 LQEIQ
-919 GNYNFDACEKLSEV
+919 GEDNFYACEKLSEV

-946 FGRCTSLEKIQ
+946 FGSCTSLEKIQ
-957 LPASLTKLN
+957 LPASLIKLN

-986 SIGNSCFAGCEN
+986 SIGSSCFAGCEN
-998 LKELELPVEL
+998 LTELELPVEL
-1008 QAIGDYCFA
+1008 QAIGASCFA
-1017 GCNGLEAINLPL
+1017 GCNGLEAINLPV

-1074 NQTYVIYFAGNLP
+1074 SRTYVIYFAGDLP
-1087 EWEGRDGLPIPN
+1087 EWEGVYGLPN

-1108 RDNTTWTENLRHL
+1108 RDNTTWMEDLRYL

-1127 FRIHWLSADVSLPES
+1127 FRIHWLAAGVSLPES

-1159 ADDPNLPLT
+1159 AEDPNLPLT
-1168 WISSDETV
+1168 WSSSDETV
-1176 VQVDETGMLTGV
+1176 VQVDETGMLTGI

-1205 AQCQVTVLEGSAPHY
+1205 ARCRVTVLEGSAPHY

-1267 LEGEPAVDGETQPFT
+1267 LEGEPAVDGQTQPFT
-1282 DVDASQY
+1282 DVDAGRY

-1299 SGVVNGVTN
+1299 SGVVNGVTD

-1323 TILYRYAGL
+1323 TVLYRYAGL
-1332 KGANVTAKA
+1332 EGADVTAKA

-1371 DSNGGVTTLSPCNSA
+1371 NSNGGVTTLSPRNSA

>member
-1 MKTGKQVLCFFLA
+1 MKTGKQILCFFLA

-27 PVRASGGA
+27 SVRAVEA
-35 QSAENPVVSFNFS
+35 DQSATEPL
-48 IDGAGTIVVDGEDK
+48 VD
-62 GTSVEVESGNDL
+62 L
-74 TFSVKAPGYQINVIL
+74 KAVDHSDDVY
-89 LGGNRPIAPNGDGTY
+89 IAMETEEPA
-104 TISNVSTDVS
+104 
-114 VTIMVTQK
+114 Q
-122 DNQRLSFAV
+122 
-131 SGATVTVGDEDYTNA
+131 
-146 DYSARY
+146 
-152 NEKVT
+152 
-157 FTVVPEVA
+157 VPE
-165 GSEVTVVADNCTVT
+165 AD
-179 DYGDG
+179 
-184 TYTTSGITAA
+184 S
-194 TRITIAASGQEAKIF
+194 SQEEKTL
-209 YKLSFSF
+209 YKFSFSF
-216 SVPGVAASVFVN
+216 SVPNANATVFVG
-228 DVDMGTSFDVEQGS
+228 DEDMGTSFEVEEGS
-242 DVTFRIVVPGYKVG
+242 DVTFRIVARGYKVG
-256 ALLRKGRPAPANEDG
+256 VLLFGGRPFQPNADG
-271 SYTISNVLGDEAF
+271 SYTVTNVRSNCSF
-284 TVMLTEVVG
+284 TVMLAKAEG
-293 GKTEVTFHCTN
+293 GEAEVTFRCTN
-304 AKVTVGDVD
+304 AKVTVGNVD

-324 RLVFTVKVPEGYYV
+324 SLLFTVEVPEGYYV
-338 QSVTATPD
+338 QSVTTMPA
-346 QDVFCGSEIR
+346 QDIFCGSEIR
-356 DQKLWYAVDIEPD
+356 NQKLVYSVNIEPD
-369 NEGRAVIDIV
+369 NEGKVAIDIV

-385 DTWPLEYAYSMN
+385 DTWPLEYVYSIN

-414 GELEIPEMVIHNGVP
+414 GALEIPKTVIHNGVP
-429 FPVQGIGEYA
+429 FPVQSIGEYA
-439 FIECYTLTE
+439 FMDCDTLTE
-448 LTMPDTVVWIE
+448 LIM
-459 YMALSYT
+459 
-466 GLRHIRLSEN
+466 
-476 LQSMGEE
+476 
-483 CFFKCI
+483 
-489 FLEELTLP
+489 
-497 ESLKVI
+497 
-503 PERAFDSC
+503 
-511 YALRTVVLPDGLQS
+511 PDGLQV
-525 IGELAFWD
+525 IGEFAFWA
-533 CYDLT
+533 CYNLS
-538 EITIPAGVTEIA
+538 EITIPARVTEIA
-550 DSTFMGCKS
+550 EGTFMGCRS

-578 NTRSLKHI
+578 DTRSLKHI

-599 FYQWY
+599 FKQ
-604 SDGETDR
+604 SHRDGETDR

-626 IEENTF
+626 IEEDTF
-632 RGCYALRSVHF
+632 NGCYDMRSVHF

-670 CSIGKMAFFGS
+670 CSIGKKAFSGS

-687 IPRDCVDIGQDAFTS
+687 LPKDCVDVEPDAFAS
-702 SALEAFEVDPG
+702 SALEAFEVDSG
-713 NAAFQAGDDGVLYS
+713 NTAFQAGEDGVLYS

-736 PYSRQEAAYTVRPG
+736 PSSRQEAAYTVRPG
-750 TVEIGARAFYGV
+750 TVEIGAYAFYGV

-786 KLKEVALPEGLE
+786 KLKEVVLPEGLE
-798 DISSNYTFYHCYS
+798 DISSNNTFYHCYS
-811 LTELSIPST
+811 LTELSLPST
-820 LRDISGSH
+820 LRDISGSS

-834 ITELVLPDGLQDIGG
+834 ITELVLPDGLQDISG
-849 DYIFSSCESLSKVL
+849 DYIFSSCKKLNKVL

-872 GNYIF
+872 GNHIF
-877 SFCEALSS
+877 SFCDALSS

-894 ICGSGNFA
+894 ISGSWNFA
-902 HTSIERLILPN
+902 CTSIEKLTLPVM
-913 KLQEIQ
+913 LQEIQ
-919 GNYNFDACEKLSEV
+919 GEDNFYACEKLSEV

-946 FGRCTSLEKIQ
+946 FGSCTSLEKIQ
-957 LPASLTKLN
+957 LPASLIKLN

-986 SIGNSCFAGCEN
+986 SIGSSCFAGCEN
-998 LKELELPVEL
+998 LTELELPVEL
-1008 QAIGDYCFA
+1008 QTIGDSCFA
-1017 GCNGLEAINLPL
+1017 GCNGLEAINLPV

-1058 CPIGVTMGDR
+1058 CPIGVTRGDR

-1074 NQTYVIYFAGNLP
+1074 SRTYVIYFAGDLP
-1087 EWEGRDGLPIPN
+1087 EWEGIYGLPN

-1108 RDNTTWTENLRHL
+1108 RDNTTWTENLRYL

-1127 FRIHWLSADVSLPES
+1127 FRIHWLAADVSLPES

-1159 ADDPNLPLT
+1159 AEDPNLPLT
-1168 WISSDETV
+1168 WSSSDETV

-1205 AQCQVTVLEGSAPHY
+1205 AQCWVTVLEGSAPHY

-1267 LEGEPAVDGETQPFT
+1267 LEGEPAVDGQTQPFT
-1282 DVDASQY
+1282 DVDAGRY

-1299 SGVVNGVTN
+1299 SGVVNGVTD

-1332 KGANVTAKA
+1332 EGADVTAKA

-1371 DSNGGVTTLSPCNSA
+1371 NSNGGVTTLSPRNSA

>member
-1 MKTGKQVLCFFLA
+1 MKTGKQILCFFLA

-27 PVRASGGA
+27 SVRAVEA
-35 QSAENPVVSFNFS
+35 DQSATEPL
-48 IDGAGTIVVDGEDK
+48 VD
-62 GTSVEVESGNDL
+62 L
-74 TFSVKAPGYQINVIL
+74 KAVDHSDDVY
-89 LGGNRPIAPNGDGTY
+89 IAMETEEPA
-104 TISNVSTDVS
+104 
-114 VTIMVTQK
+114 Q
-122 DNQRLSFAV
+122 
-131 SGATVTVGDEDYTNA
+131 
-146 DYSARY
+146 
-152 NEKVT
+152 
-157 FTVVPEVA
+157 VPE
-165 GSEVTVVADNCTVT
+165 AD
-179 DYGDG
+179 
-184 TYTTSGITAA
+184 S
-194 TRITIAASGQEAKIF
+194 SQEEKTL
-209 YKLSFSF
+209 YKFSFSF
-216 SVPGVAASVFVN
+216 SVPNANATVFVG
-228 DVDMGTSFDVEQGS
+228 DEDMGTSFEVEEGS
-242 DVTFRIVVPGYKVG
+242 DVTFRIVARGYKVG
-256 ALLRKGRPAPANEDG
+256 VLLFGGRPFQPNADG
-271 SYTISNVLGDEAF
+271 SYTVTNVRSNCSF
-284 TVMLTEVVG
+284 TVMLAKAEG
-293 GKTEVTFHCTN
+293 GEAEVTFRCTN
-304 AKVTVGDVD
+304 AKVTVGNVD

-324 RLVFTVKVPEGYYV
+324 SLSFTVEVPEGYYV
-338 QSVTATPD
+338 QSVTATPA
-346 QDVFCGSEIR
+346 QDIFCGSEIR
-356 DQKLWYAVDIEPD
+356 NQKLVYSVNIEPD
-369 NEGRAVIDIV
+369 NEGKVAIDIV

-385 DTWPLEYAYSMN
+385 DTWPLEYVYSIN

-414 GELEIPEMVIHNGVP
+414 GALEIPKTVIHNGVP
-429 FPVQGIGEYA
+429 FPVQSIGECA
-439 FIECYTLTE
+439 FMNCDTLTE
-448 LTMPDTVVWIE
+448 LIM
-459 YMALSYT
+459 
-466 GLRHIRLSEN
+466 
-476 LQSMGEE
+476 
-483 CFFKCI
+483 
-489 FLEELTLP
+489 
-497 ESLKVI
+497 
-503 PERAFDSC
+503 
-511 YALRTVVLPDGLQS
+511 PDGLQV
-525 IGELAFWD
+525 IGEFAFWG
-533 CYDLT
+533 CYNLS
-538 EITIPAGVTEIA
+538 EITIPARVTEIA
-550 DSTFMGCKS
+550 EGTFMGCRS
-559 LAKVTFLGPVTS
+559 LAKVTFLGRVTS
-571 IGETAFY
+571 IGNDAFY
-578 NTRSLKHI
+578 GTRSLKHI

-599 FYQWY
+599 FGQ
-604 SDGETDR
+604 SHRDGETDR

-626 IEENTF
+626 IEEDTF
-632 RGCYALRSVHF
+632 NSCYDMRSVHF

-656 YTSSLLEIDLPESV
+656 YTSSLLGIDLPESV
-670 CSIGKMAFFGS
+670 CSIGKKAFSGS

-687 IPRDCVDIGQDAFTS
+687 LPKDCVDVEPDAFAS

-713 NAAFQAGDDGVLYS
+713 NTAFQAGEDGVLYS

-736 PYSRQEAAYTVRPG
+736 PSSRQEAAYTVRPG
-750 TVEIGARAFYGV
+750 TVEIGAYAFYGV

-786 KLKEVALPEGLE
+786 KLKEVVLPEGLE
-798 DISSNYTFYHCYS
+798 DISSNNTFYHCDS
-811 LTELSIPST
+811 LTELSLPST
-820 LRDISGSH
+820 LRDISGSS

-834 ITELVLPDGLQDIGG
+834 ITELVLPDGLQDISG
-849 DYIFSSCESLSKVL
+849 DYIFSSCKKLNKVL
-863 FSSGIKKIS
+863 FSSAIKKIS
-872 GNYIF
+872 GNHIF
-877 SFCEALSS
+877 SFCDALSS

-894 ICGSGNFA
+894 ISGSWNFA
-902 HTSIERLILPN
+902 CTSIEKLTLPVM
-913 KLQEIQ
+913 LQEIQ
-919 GNYNFDACEKLSEV
+919 GEDNFYACEKLSEV

-946 FGRCTSLEKIQ
+946 FGSCTSLEKIQ
-957 LPASLTKLN
+957 LPASLIKLN

-986 SIGNSCFAGCEN
+986 SIGSSCFAGSEN
-998 LKELELPVEL
+998 LTELELPVEL
-1008 QAIGDYCFA
+1008 QAIGASCFA
-1017 GCNGLEAINLPL
+1017 GCNGLEAINLPV

-1074 NQTYVIYFAGNLP
+1074 SRTYVIYFAGDLP
-1087 EWEGRDGLPIPN
+1087 EWEGVYGLPN

-1108 RDNTTWTENLRHL
+1108 RDNTTWMEDLRYL

-1127 FRIHWLSADVSLPES
+1127 FRIHWLAAGVSLPES

-1159 ADDPNLPLT
+1159 AEDPNLPLT
-1168 WISSDETV
+1168 WSSSDETV
-1176 VQVDETGMLTGV
+1176 VQVDETGMLTGI

-1205 AQCQVTVLEGSAPHY
+1205 ARCRVTVLEGSAPHY

-1267 LEGEPAVDGETQPFT
+1267 LEGEPAVDGQTQPFT
-1282 DVDASQY
+1282 DVDAGRY

-1299 SGVVNGVTN
+1299 SGVVNGVTD

-1332 KGANVTAKA
+1332 EGADVTAKA

-1371 DSNGGVTTLSPCNSA
+1371 NSNGGVTTLSPRNSA